1 MKKFT
6 QWKRRSSRFFGMRP
20 KTELTT
26 YEGRGGNKV
35 ISSALESPFSDAKA
49 SGNGLLTCKEEKHE
63 EESVMAC
70 QIPWDRYE
78 VALLLD
84 AYLRIQEEPQKEKDI
99 LADLSKNLRKR
110 AIHLGY
116 TIDAGFRNE
125 NGMSLQYQRMKI
137 LMTNSAYGFDGP
149 ISRCFHEV
157 VDIYKKDRDWYQMI
171 LNKARKDAGLEAQE
185 KKKKAPIIVVNGVR
199 VDEGA
204 PEKNSEPAKKP
215 PPVSVI
221 KHEPVIREVPT
232 STNSSELS
240 IVDRLHLAP
249 ALQRKLEEE
258 GIHTIKALQH
268 FLADYKEN
276 YMIDFKD
283 WQDANDKLHA
293 YLKEASSCSS
303 ASASTEE
310 SPFEKKST
318 ETDDVSAEHFDQRMA
333 ELREETFRQI
343 PLYAQRW
350 NIYCLNIP
358 WKLNGKLYAAN
369 IHTVKELYG
378 YFVTHSLDGT
388 FTLEEWSTVRKEL
401 LAFTQKFN
409 KKTLPKTKPALVEK
423 PLSTDAVKT
432 PYLITTEFA
441 DIPADT
447 LKASINE
454 LDIKETL
461 AERMRLYHVNTV
473 EDLYRFLASPKYNT
487 VLLYHEWKSVK
498 NKLNDFLDTHKEK
511 KVPPSAK
518 KLLDAISETSSIDQ
532 GRSVTLASQVT
543 AETAAGYGD
552 HDEELSQMTC
562 DLAEKRDY
570 KRYQPLSFC
579 YFGDETQV
587 NGWRDMYVKCC
598 KTLYEDYPKIFKR
611 LASASRKQPG
621 PNYVGNS
628 FETRYMHDGVSIGGI
643 WYVETKIK
651 PKQMMGILR
660 AIVKNSDVDYE
671 NLTFTFL
678 VPKDAIEQG
687 KAAPAAPVMREPDD
701 ARTAEMPKD
710 MPDIKA
716 EEPAASEEDKLAQ
729 VLREKFPDGLRQ
741 QNLAM
746 KQYKARYEEMFGEA
760 LLVQNAMLMEKLRD
774 IGEVRVDGRIYA
786 KASGAEQGILK
797 GIAKDL
803 MRLLDESASSLYWPC
818 IYEHYRNEFSGLSI
832 FTEDVMRS
840 ELIPLFSSDYVCG
853 EVISKRW
860 ETQDRG
866 EEIRRL
872 VTESPGEI
880 SLTGIQ
886 EKIWYWPPDMVKKSL
901 DSASGI
907 IKAKDMYFYVP
918 NISLSDP
925 EKQRLRDA
933 LLEDMTQRQFILNDR
948 LREILEESCPGV
960 AIDMSSLDDALLRK
974 ALATLFPT
982 DFIERA
988 KGLFPAGHMKSG
1000 REQIQEYCHAHT
1012 KLSTSDIKSFAK
1024 QRGILGNICNYV
1036 MDEMVRVS
1044 PEEWIRRDHVYFQG
1058 KEAHI
1063 IQKIGQQMGEKTCM
1077 PLEEFTL
1084 FLSFPDI
1091 AIPWNSYVLES
1102 FLYKNDAILC
1112 PFSLVQA
1119 NGGVSDSGV
1128 YGAVIKKGYAIDS
1141 YDDVLIELLS
1151 RSPDWQTDE
1160 EALDFIVAHKLQVL
1174 RKLKQIGTIVKQA
1187 KRKRAQLVTANS
1199 RP

>member
-49 SGNGLLTCKEEKHE
+49 SENGLLTCKEEKHE
-63 EESVMAC
+63 EESVMAR
-70 QIPWDRYE
+70 QLPWDRYE

-125 NGMSLQYQRMKI
+125 NGMSLKYQRMKI

-232 STNSSELS
+232 SINSSEIS

-249 ALQRKLEEE
+249 ALQRKLEKE

-293 YLKEASSCSS
+293 YLQ
-303 ASASTEE
+303 EE
-310 SPFEKKST
+310 SLPSATSRMETQKVPSENEAEVEH
-318 ETDDVSAEHFDQRMA
+318 ETDERL
-333 ELREETFRQI
+333 LRSMRLLSEEDFSRI
-343 PLYAQRW
+343 PPYAQKW
-350 NIYCLNIP
+350 NIYCLDLP
-358 WKLNGKLYAAN
+358 FELNGRLYTVSV
-369 IHTVKELYG
+369 HTVKELYD
-378 YFVTHSLDGT
+378 YFAVHTINDVFSQDDWALLHL
-388 FTLEEWSTVRKEL
+388 KL
-401 LAFTQKFN
+401 LAYRKRFVKEQRPVVKAQ
-409 KKTLPKTKPALVEK
+409 PKTE
-423 PLSTDAVKT
+423 
-432 PYLITTEFA
+432 
-441 DIPADT
+441 
-447 LKASINE
+447 
-454 LDIKETL
+454 
-461 AERMRLYHVNTV
+461 
-473 EDLYRFLASPKYNT
+473 
-487 VLLYHEWKSVK
+487 
-498 NKLNDFLDTHKEK
+498 EK
-511 KVPPSAK
+511 KVEP
-518 KLLDAISETSSIDQ
+518 L
-532 GRSVTLASQVT
+532 VT
-543 AETAAGYGD
+543 AEPSQAYGRNA
-552 HDEELSQMTC
+552 EEDKPTQLTC

-570 KRYQPLSFC
+570 KGYQPLAFC

-587 NGWRDMYVKCC
+587 SGWRDMYVKCC

-611 LASASRKQPG
+611 LAAASRKQPG

-628 FETRYMHDGVSIGGI
+628 FETRYMHNGVSIGGI

-678 VPKDAIEQG
+678 VSKDAIEPG
-687 KAAPAAPVMREPDD
+687 KAAPTAPVMREPDD

-716 EEPAASEEDKLAQ
+716 AEPASSEEDKLAQ

-760 LLVQNAMLMEKLRD
+760 LLMQNAVLMEKLQD
-774 IGEVRVDGRIYA
+774 IGEVRADGRIYA
-786 KASGAEQGILK
+786 KASGAERGILED
-797 GIAKDL
+797 IAKDL

-818 IYEHYRNEFSGLSI
+818 IYEHYRNEFSRLSI

-840 ELIPLFSSDYVCG
+840 ELTPLFSSDYVCG
-853 EVISKRW
+853 EVISKRS

-886 EKIWYWPPDMVKKSL
+886 EKIWYWPQNMVKKFL
-901 DSASGI
+901 DGVPGI
-907 IKAKDMYFYVP
+907 IKAKDLYFYVP

-933 LLEDMTQRQFILNDR
+933 LLEDMTQRQFIPNDR
-948 LREILEESCPGV
+948 LREILEECSC
-960 AIDMSSLDDALLRK
+960 
-974 ALATLFPT
+974 T
-982 DFIERA
+982 
-988 KGLFPAGHMKSG
+988 
-1000 REQIQEYCHAHT
+1000 
-1012 KLSTSDIKSFAK
+1012 
-1024 QRGILGNICNYV
+1024 
-1036 MDEMVRVS
+1036 VR
-1044 PEEWIRRDHVYFQG
+1044 
-1058 KEAHI
+1058 
-1063 IQKIGQQMGEKTCM
+1063 
-1077 PLEEFTL
+1077 
-1084 FLSFPDI
+1084 
-1091 AIPWNSYVLES
+1091 
-1102 FLYKNDAILC
+1102 
-1112 PFSLVQA
+1112 
-1119 NGGVSDSGV
+1119 
-1128 YGAVIKKGYAIDS
+1128 
-1141 YDDVLIELLS
+1141 
-1151 RSPDWQTDE
+1151 
-1160 EALDFIVAHKLQVL
+1160 
-1174 RKLKQIGTIVKQA
+1174 KQA
-1187 KRKRAQLVTANS
+1187 TENKR
-1199 RP
+1199 

>member
-1 MKKFT
+1 
-6 QWKRRSSRFFGMRP
+6 
-20 KTELTT
+20 
-26 YEGRGGNKV
+26 
-35 ISSALESPFSDAKA
+35 
-49 SGNGLLTCKEEKHE
+49 
-63 EESVMAC
+63 MAR
-70 QIPWDRYE
+70 QLPWNRYE

-84 AYLRIQEEPQKEKDI
+84 AYLQIQEEPQKEKEI
-99 LADLSKNLRKR
+99 LADLSKNLRER
-110 AIHLGY
+110 ALHLGY
-116 TIDAGFRNE
+116 TIDATFRNE
-125 NGMSLQYQRMKI
+125 NGMSIQYQRMKF
-137 LMTNSAYGFDGP
+137 LMTDGAVGFEGP
-149 ISRCFHEV
+149 TSRCFHEV
-157 VDIYKKDRDWYQMI
+157 VDIYKKDRNWYQMI
-171 LNKARKDAGLEAQE
+171 LNKARKDAGLEVEE
-185 KKKKAPIIVVNGVR
+185 KKKKAPIIVVDGVR
-199 VDEGA
+199 VDAGA
-204 PEKNSEPAKKP
+204 SDKNAEPVKKP
-215 PPVSVI
+215 PPVPVI
-221 KHEPVIREVPT
+221 KHELVIHEVPT
-232 STNSSELS
+232 STNSSEIS

-276 YMIDFKD
+276 YTIDFKD

-310 SPFEKKST
+310 SPFEKKRA
-318 ETDDVSAEHFDQRMA
+318 ETDDASADNSDQRIP
-333 ELREETFRQI
+333 ELREETFQQI
-343 PLYAQRW
+343 PLYAESW
-350 NIYCLNIP
+350 SVYGLDLP
-358 WKLNGKLYAAN
+358 WELLRRLYAAN
-369 IHTVKELYG
+369 IHTVKEVYE
-378 YFVTHSLDGT
+378 YFITHSEDGT
-388 FTLEEWSTVRKEL
+388 FTLEECTAVRKEL
-401 LAFTQKFN
+401 LAFTQKFH
-409 KKTLPKTKPALVEK
+409 KKTLPKTKPALAEGSL
-423 PLSTDAVKT
+423 PTDAVKT
-432 PYLITTEFA
+432 PYLITTAFA
-441 DIPADT
+441 DIPADMR
-447 LKASINE
+447 KASISVLHVE
-454 LDIKETL
+454 ETT

-552 HDEELSQMTC
+552 ADEKLSQMTC
-562 DLAEKRDY
+562 DLSEKREY
-570 KRYQPLSFC
+570 AAFFPISFS
-579 YFGDETQV
+579 YFGEETRV
-587 NGWRDMYVKCC
+587 YGWNDMYRKCC
-598 KTLYEDYPKIFKR
+598 QTLCEDYPQTFSR
-611 LASASRKQPG
+611 LAKATRKRPG
-621 PNYVGNS
+621 FIYVGS
-628 FETRYMHDGVSIGGI
+628 LFDSKFMKKGEKISGD
-643 WYVETKIK
+643 WYIEMKLSHTL
-651 PKQMMGILR
+651 MMSVLR

-678 VPKDAIEQG
+678 VPKDAIEPG
-687 KAAPAAPVMREPDD
+687 KAAPTAPAMREPDD

-716 EEPAASEEDKLAQ
+716 AEPASSEEDKLAQ

-786 KASGAEQGILK
+786 KASGAEQGILE

-840 ELIPLFSSDYVCG
+840 ELMPLFSSDYVCD
-853 EVISKRW
+853 EVISKRS
-860 ETQDRG
+860 ETQSRG

-872 VTESPGEI
+872 VTGSPVAI
-880 SLTGIQ
+880 SLTSIQ
-886 EKIWYWPPDMVKKSL
+886 EKIWYWPQNMVKKFL
-901 DSASGI
+901 DGVPGI
-907 IKAKDMYFYVP
+907 IKAKDLYFYGP
-918 NISLSDP
+918 NVTLSDT

-933 LLEDMTQRQFILNDR
+933 LLEDIAQKQFITNVR

-960 AIDMSSLDDALLRK
+960 AMDMSSLDDALLRK
-974 ALATLFPT
+974 VLAMLYPA

-1012 KLSTSDIKSFAK
+1012 KLSTSDIKWFAK

-1044 PEEWIRRDHVYFQG
+1044 PEEWIRRDHVHFQG

-1063 IQKIGQQMGEKTCM
+1063 IQKIGQQMGGKPAC
-1077 PLEEFTL
+1077 L
-1084 FLSFPDI
+1084 
-1091 AIPWNSYVLES
+1091 W
-1102 FLYKNDAILC
+1102 KNL
-1112 PFSLVQA
+1112 PFSCHSRILVFRGIPTCWKA
-1119 NGGVSDSGV
+1119 FCTRMTRYFVRSHWYRPMAVSV
-1128 YGAVIKKGYAIDS
+1128 TVAYT
-1141 YDDVLIELLS
+1141 VL
-1151 RSPDWQTDE
+1151 
-1160 EALDFIVAHKLQVL
+1160 
-1174 RKLKQIGTIVKQA
+1174 
-1187 KRKRAQLVTANS
+1187 
-1199 RP
+1199 

>member
-1 MKKFT
+1 
-6 QWKRRSSRFFGMRP
+6 
-20 KTELTT
+20 
-26 YEGRGGNKV
+26 
-35 ISSALESPFSDAKA
+35 
-49 SGNGLLTCKEEKHE
+49 
-63 EESVMAC
+63 MAR

-84 AYLRIQEEPQKEKDI
+84 AYLRIQEDPQKEKEI
-99 LADLSKNLRKR
+99 LADLSKKLRER
-110 AIHLGY
+110 AIRLGY
-116 TIDAGFRNE
+116 TIDAVFRNE
-125 NGMSLQYQRMKI
+125 NGMGLQYQRMKF
-137 LMTNSAYGFDGP
+137 LMTNSAYGFDGS

-157 VDIYKKDRDWYQMI
+157 VNIYKKDRNWYQMI
-171 LNKARKDAGLEAQE
+171 LNKARKEAGLEVQE
-185 KKKKAPIIVVNGVR
+185 KKKKAPIIVVDGVR
-199 VDEGA
+199 VDAGA
-204 PEKNSEPAKKP
+204 SDKNAEPVKKS
-215 PPVSVI
+215 PPVPVI
-221 KHEPVIREVPT
+221 KHELVIHEVPT
-232 STNSSELS
+232 STNSSEIS

-276 YMIDFKD
+276 YTIDFKD

-310 SPFEKKST
+310 SPFEKKRA
-318 ETDDVSAEHFDQRMA
+318 ETDDASADNSDQRIP
-333 ELREETFRQI
+333 ELREETFQQI
-343 PLYAQRW
+343 PLYAESW
-350 NIYCLNIP
+350 SVYGLDLP
-358 WKLNGKLYAAN
+358 WELLRRLYAAN
-369 IHTVKELYG
+369 IHTVKEVYE
-378 YFVTHSLDGT
+378 YFITYSEDGT
-388 FTLEEWSTVRKEL
+388 FTLEECTAVRKEL
-401 LAFTQKFN
+401 LAFTQKFH
-409 KKTLPKTKPALVEK
+409 KKTLPKTKPALAEGSL
-423 PLSTDAVKT
+423 PTDAVKT
-432 PYLITTEFA
+432 PYLITTAFA
-441 DIPADT
+441 DIPADMR
-447 LKASINE
+447 KASISVLHVE
-454 LDIKETL
+454 ETT

-552 HDEELSQMTC
+552 ADEKLSQMTC
-562 DLAEKRDY
+562 DLSEKREY
-570 KRYQPLSFC
+570 AAFFPISFS
-579 YFGDETQV
+579 YFGEETRV
-587 NGWRDMYVKCC
+587 YGWNDMYRKCC
-598 KTLYEDYPKIFKR
+598 QTLCEDYPQTFSR
-611 LASASRKQPG
+611 LAKATRKRPG
-621 PNYVGNS
+621 FIYVGS
-628 FETRYMHDGVSIGGI
+628 LFDSKFMKKGEKISGD
-643 WYVETKIK
+643 WYIEMKLSHTL
-651 PKQMMGILR
+651 MMSVLR

-678 VPKDAIEQG
+678 VPKDAIEPG
-687 KAAPAAPVMREPDD
+687 KAAPTAPAMREPDD

-716 EEPAASEEDKLAQ
+716 AEPASSEEDKLAQ

-786 KASGAEQGILK
+786 KASGAEQGILE

-840 ELIPLFSSDYVCG
+840 ELMPLFSSDYVCD

-860 ETQDRG
+860 ETRSRG

-872 VTESPGEI
+872 VTGSPVAI
-880 SLTGIQ
+880 SLTSIQ
-886 EKIWYWPPDMVKKSL
+886 EKIWYWPQNMVKKFL
-901 DSASGI
+901 DGVPGI
-907 IKAKDMYFYVP
+907 IKAKDLYFYGP
-918 NISLSDP
+918 NVTLSDT

-933 LLEDMTQRQFILNDR
+933 LLEDIAQKQFITNVR

-960 AIDMSSLDDALLRK
+960 AMDMSSLDDALLRK
-974 ALATLFPT
+974 VLAMLYPA

-1012 KLSTSDIKSFAK
+1012 KLSTSDIKWFAK

-1044 PEEWIRRDHVYFQG
+1044 PEEWIRRDHVHFQG

-1091 AIPWNSYVLES
+1091 GIPWNSYVLES

-1151 RSPDWQTDE
+1151 RSPDWQTE
-1160 EALDFIVAHKLQVL
+1160 QEALDFIVAHKLQVL

-1199 RP
+1199 

>member
-1 MKKFT
+1 
-6 QWKRRSSRFFGMRP
+6 
-20 KTELTT
+20 
-26 YEGRGGNKV
+26 
-35 ISSALESPFSDAKA
+35 
-49 SGNGLLTCKEEKHE
+49 
-63 EESVMAC
+63 MAR
-70 QIPWDRYE
+70 QLPWDRYE

-116 TIDAGFRNE
+116 TIDAVFRNE
-125 NGMSLQYQRMKI
+125 NGMSLQYQRMKF

-149 ISRCFHEV
+149 VSRCFHEV

-171 LNKARKDAGLEAQE
+171 LNKARKEAGLEVY
-185 KKKKAPIIVVNGVR
+185 KKEKKAPIIVVNGVR
-199 VDEGA
+199 VDGGA

-232 STNSSELS
+232 STNSSEIS

-249 ALQRKLEEE
+249 VLQRKLEKE

-268 FLADYKEN
+268 FLADHKEN

-283 WQDANDKLHA
+283 WQDANDKLQA

-303 ASASTEE
+303 ASALIEK
-310 SPFEKKST
+310 SPFEQKKAEPDEST
-318 ETDDVSAEHFDQRMA
+318 TRSMR
-333 ELREETFRQI
+333 LLSEEDFSRI
-343 PLYAQRW
+343 PPYAQKW
-350 NIYCLNIP
+350 NIYCLDLP
-358 WKLNGKLYAAN
+358 FELNGRLYTVSV
-369 IHTVKELYG
+369 HTVKELYD
-378 YFVTHSLDGT
+378 YFAVHTINDVFSQDDWALLHL
-388 FTLEEWSTVRKEL
+388 KL
-401 LAFTQKFN
+401 LAYRKRFVKEQSPVVKAQ
-409 KKTLPKTKPALVEK
+409 PKTE
-423 PLSTDAVKT
+423 
-432 PYLITTEFA
+432 
-441 DIPADT
+441 
-447 LKASINE
+447 
-454 LDIKETL
+454 
-461 AERMRLYHVNTV
+461 
-473 EDLYRFLASPKYNT
+473 
-487 VLLYHEWKSVK
+487 
-498 NKLNDFLDTHKEK
+498 EK
-511 KVPPSAK
+511 KVEP
-518 KLLDAISETSSIDQ
+518 L
-532 GRSVTLASQVT
+532 VT
-543 AETAAGYGD
+543 AEPSQAYGRNA
-552 HDEELSQMTC
+552 EEDKPTQLTC
-562 DLAEKRDY
+562 DLAEKRGY
-570 KRYQPLSFC
+570 KGYQPLAFC

-587 NGWRDMYVKCC
+587 SGWRDMYVKCC
-598 KTLYEDYPKIFKR
+598 KTLYEDYPTIFQR

-643 WYVETKIK
+643 WFVETKIT

-678 VPKDAIEQG
+678 VSKDAIEQG
-687 KAAPAAPVMREPDD
+687 KAAPAAPIMHETGD
-701 ARTAEMPKD
+701 ALPVGETPKD
-710 MPDIKA
+710 TPDINA
-716 EEPAASEEDKLAQ
+716 EEPASSEEDKLAQ

-760 LLVQNAMLMEKLRD
+760 LLVQNTMLMEKLRD
-774 IGEVRVDGRIYA
+774 IGEVRADGRIYA
-786 KASGAEQGILK
+786 KASGAERGILED
-797 GIAKDL
+797 IAKDL

-818 IYEHYRNEFSGLSI
+818 IYEHYRNEFSRLSI

-840 ELIPLFSSDYVCG
+840 ELTPLFSSDYVCG
-853 EVISKRW
+853 EVISKRS

-933 LLEDMTQRQFILNDR
+933 LLEDMTQRQFIPNDR

-960 AIDMSSLDDALLRK
+960 AIDMSSLDNALLRK

-1012 KLSTSDIKSFAK
+1012 KLSTSDIKWFAK
-1024 QRGILGNICNYV
+1024 QCGILGNICNYV

-1091 AIPWNSYVLES
+1091 GIPWNSYVLES

-1199 RP
+1199 

>member
-1 MKKFT
+1 
-6 QWKRRSSRFFGMRP
+6 
-20 KTELTT
+20 
-26 YEGRGGNKV
+26 
-35 ISSALESPFSDAKA
+35 
-49 SGNGLLTCKEEKHE
+49 
-63 EESVMAC
+63 MAR

-99 LADLSKNLRKR
+99 IADLSKNLRKR

-171 LNKARKDAGLEAQE
+171 LNKARKDAGLETY
-185 KKKKAPIIVVNGVR
+185 KKEKKAPIIVVDGVR
-199 VDEGA
+199 VDAGA
-204 PEKNSEPAKKP
+204 SDKNAEPIKKP
-215 PPVSVI
+215 PPVPVI
-221 KHEPVIREVPT
+221 KHELVIHEVPT
-232 STNSSELS
+232 STNSSERS

-276 YMIDFKD
+276 YTIDFKD

-310 SPFEKKST
+310 SPFEKKRA
-318 ETDDVSAEHFDQRMA
+318 ETDDASAEKSDQRIA
-333 ELREETFRQI
+333 KLREETFRQI

-350 NIYCLNIP
+350 NIYRLDLP
-358 WKLNGKLYAAN
+358 WELYGRLYAAN

-378 YFVTHSLDGT
+378 YLITHSADGT
-388 FTLEEWSTVRKEL
+388 FTLEECTAVRKEL
-401 LAFTQKFN
+401 LAFTQKFH
-409 KKTLPKTKPALVEK
+409 KKTLPKTKQALAEK
-423 PLSTDAVKT
+423 SLPTDAVKT
-432 PYLITTEFA
+432 PYLITTAFA

-447 LKASINE
+447 RKASISE
-454 LDIKETL
+454 LHVEETA
-461 AERMRLYHVNTV
+461 AEKMRLHHVNTV
-473 EDLYRFLASPKYNT
+473 EDLYKFLASSKYNT

-498 NKLNDFLDTHKEK
+498 NKLNSFLDTHKEK

-518 KLLDAISETSSIDQ
+518 KRLDAILQVSSIDE
-532 GRSVTLASQVT
+532 GRSVKLASQVT

-562 DLAEKRDY
+562 DLSEKREY
-570 KRYQPLSFC
+570 AAFIPISFC
-579 YFGDETQV
+579 YFGKETRV
-587 NGWRDMYVKCC
+587 YGWRDMYVKCC
-598 KTLYEDYPKIFKR
+598 KTLYEDYPTIFQR

-628 FETRYMHDGVSIGGI
+628 FETRYMHNGVSIGGI

-678 VPKDAIEQG
+678 VSKDAIEPG
-687 KAAPAAPVMREPDD
+687 KAAPTAPVMREPDD

-716 EEPAASEEDKLAQ
+716 AEPASSEEDKLAQ

-786 KASGAEQGILK
+786 KASGAEQGILE

-840 ELIPLFSSDYVCG
+840 ELMPLFSSDYVCG
-853 EVISKRW
+853 EVISKRS
-860 ETQDRG
+860 ETQSRG
-866 EEIRRL
+866 EEIRQL
-872 VTESPGEI
+872 VTGSPVAI
-880 SLTGIQ
+880 SLTSIQ
-886 EKIWYWPPDMVKKSL
+886 EKIWYWPQNMVKKFL
-901 DSASGI
+901 DGVPGI
-907 IKAKDMYFYVP
+907 IKAKDLYFYGP
-918 NISLSDP
+918 NVTLSDT

-933 LLEDMTQRQFILNDR
+933 LLEDIAQKQFITNVR

-960 AIDMSSLDDALLRK
+960 AMDMSSLDDALLRK
-974 ALATLFPT
+974 VLAMLYPA

-1012 KLSTSDIKSFAK
+1012 KLSTSDIKWFAK
-1024 QRGILGNICNYV
+1024 QRGILGNICNYA

-1044 PEEWIRRDHVYFQG
+1044 PEEWIRRDHVHFQG

-1063 IQKIGQQMGEKTCM
+1063 IQKIGQQMGKKAYM
-1077 PLEEFTL
+1077 PLEDFTL

-1091 AIPWNSYVLES
+1091 GIPWNVYVLES
-1102 FLYKNDAILC
+1102 FLYKNDAMLC

-1119 NGGVSDSGV
+1119 NGWISDSGV
-1128 YGAVIKKGYAIDS
+1128 YGAVVKKGYAIDS

-1160 EALDFIVAHKLQVL
+1160 EALDLIVAHKLQVL
-1174 RKLKQIGTIVKQA
+1174 RKIKQIGTIVKQA
-1187 KRKRAQLVTANS
+1187 KRKRAQLVTAN
-1199 RP
+1199 R

>member
-1 MKKFT
+1 
-6 QWKRRSSRFFGMRP
+6 
-20 KTELTT
+20 
-26 YEGRGGNKV
+26 
-35 ISSALESPFSDAKA
+35 
-49 SGNGLLTCKEEKHE
+49 
-63 EESVMAC
+63 MAR
-70 QIPWDRYE
+70 QLPWDRYE

-116 TIDAGFRNE
+116 TIDAVFRNE
-125 NGMSLQYQRMKI
+125 NGMSLQYQRMKF

-149 ISRCFHEV
+149 VSRCFHEV

-171 LNKARKDAGLEAQE
+171 LNKARKEAGLEVY
-185 KKKKAPIIVVNGVR
+185 KKEKKAPIIVVNGVR
-199 VDEGA
+199 VDGGA

-232 STNSSELS
+232 STNSSEIS

-249 ALQRKLEEE
+249 VLQRKLEKE

-268 FLADYKEN
+268 FLADHKEN

-283 WQDANDKLHA
+283 WQDANDKLQA

-303 ASASTEE
+303 ASALIEK
-310 SPFEKKST
+310 SPFEQKKAEPDEST
-318 ETDDVSAEHFDQRMA
+318 TRSMR
-333 ELREETFRQI
+333 LLSEEDFSRI
-343 PLYAQRW
+343 PPYAQKW
-350 NIYCLNIP
+350 NIYCLDLP
-358 WKLNGKLYAAN
+358 FELNGRLYTVSV
-369 IHTVKELYG
+369 HTVKELYD
-378 YFVTHSLDGT
+378 YFAVHTINDVFSQDDWALLHL
-388 FTLEEWSTVRKEL
+388 KL
-401 LAFTQKFN
+401 LAYRKRFVKEQSPVVKAQ
-409 KKTLPKTKPALVEK
+409 PKTE
-423 PLSTDAVKT
+423 
-432 PYLITTEFA
+432 
-441 DIPADT
+441 
-447 LKASINE
+447 
-454 LDIKETL
+454 
-461 AERMRLYHVNTV
+461 
-473 EDLYRFLASPKYNT
+473 
-487 VLLYHEWKSVK
+487 
-498 NKLNDFLDTHKEK
+498 EK
-511 KVPPSAK
+511 KVEP
-518 KLLDAISETSSIDQ
+518 L
-532 GRSVTLASQVT
+532 VT
-543 AETAAGYGD
+543 AEPSQAYGRNA
-552 HDEELSQMTC
+552 EEDKPTQLTC

-570 KRYQPLSFC
+570 KGYQPLSFC

-598 KTLYEDYPKIFKR
+598 KTLYEDYPTIFQR

-678 VPKDAIEQG
+678 VSKDAIELG

-716 EEPAASEEDKLAQ
+716 AEPAASEEDKLAQ

-746 KQYKARYEEMFGEA
+746 KQYKVRYEEMFGEA

-786 KASGAEQGILK
+786 KASGAEQGILE

-853 EVISKRW
+853 EVISKRS

-880 SLTGIQ
+880 SLKGIQ
-886 EKIWYWPPDMVKKSL
+886 EKIWYWPQNMVKKFL
-901 DSASGI
+901 DGVPGI
-907 IKAKDMYFYVP
+907 IKAKDLYFYGP
-918 NISLSDP
+918 NVTLSDT

-933 LLEDMTQRQFILNDR
+933 LLEDMTQRQFIPNDR

-960 AIDMSSLDDALLRK
+960 AIDMSSLDNALLRK
-974 ALATLFPT
+974 ALAMLYPA

-1012 KLSTSDIKSFAK
+1012 KLSTSDIKWFAK

-1091 AIPWNSYVLES
+1091 GIPWNSYVLES

-1128 YGAVIKKGYAIDS
+1128 YGAVVKKGYAIDS

-1151 RSPDWQTDE
+1151 RSSDWQTDE

>member
-1 MKKFT
+1 
-6 QWKRRSSRFFGMRP
+6 
-20 KTELTT
+20 
-26 YEGRGGNKV
+26 
-35 ISSALESPFSDAKA
+35 
-49 SGNGLLTCKEEKHE
+49 
-63 EESVMAC
+63 MAR
-70 QIPWDRYE
+70 QLPWNRYE

-84 AYLRIQEEPQKEKDI
+84 AYLQIQEEPQKEKEI
-99 LADLSKNLRKR
+99 LADLSKNLRER
-110 AIHLGY
+110 ALHLGY
-116 TIDAGFRNE
+116 TIDATFRNE
-125 NGMSLQYQRMKI
+125 NGMSIQYQRMKF
-137 LMTNSAYGFDGP
+137 LMTNSAYGFEGP
-149 ISRCFHEV
+149 IPRCFNEV
-157 VDIYKKDRDWYQMI
+157 VDIYKKDRNWYQMI
-171 LNKARKDAGLEAQE
+171 LNKARKDAGLEVEE

-199 VDEGA
+199 VDAGA
-204 PEKNSEPAKKP
+204 SDKNAEPVKKP
-215 PPVSVI
+215 PPVPVI
-221 KHEPVIREVPT
+221 KHEPVIRKVSAT
-232 STNSSELS
+232 TNSSELS

-303 ASASTEE
+303 ASALIEK
-310 SPFEKKST
+310 SPFEQKKAEPDEST
-318 ETDDVSAEHFDQRMA
+318 TRPMRLLS
-333 ELREETFRQI
+333 EEDFSRI
-343 PLYAQRW
+343 PPYAQKW
-350 NIYCLNIP
+350 NIYCLDLP
-358 WKLNGKLYAAN
+358 FELNGRLYTVN
-369 IHTVKELYG
+369 VHTVKELYD
-378 YFVTHSLDGT
+378 YFAVHTINDVFSQDDWALLHL
-388 FTLEEWSTVRKEL
+388 KL
-401 LAFTQKFN
+401 LAYRKRFVKEQRPVVKAQ
-409 KKTLPKTKPALVEK
+409 PKTE
-423 PLSTDAVKT
+423 
-432 PYLITTEFA
+432 
-441 DIPADT
+441 
-447 LKASINE
+447 
-454 LDIKETL
+454 
-461 AERMRLYHVNTV
+461 
-473 EDLYRFLASPKYNT
+473 
-487 VLLYHEWKSVK
+487 
-498 NKLNDFLDTHKEK
+498 EK
-511 KVPPSAK
+511 KVEP
-518 KLLDAISETSSIDQ
+518 L
-532 GRSVTLASQVT
+532 VT
-543 AETAAGYGD
+543 AEPSQAYGRNA
-552 HDEELSQMTC
+552 EEDKPTQLTC

-570 KRYQPLSFC
+570 KGYQPLAFC

-587 NGWRDMYVKCC
+587 SGWRDMYVKCC
-598 KTLYEDYPKIFKR
+598 KMLYEDYPKIFKR
-611 LASASRKQPG
+611 LAAASRKQPG
-621 PNYVGNS
+621 PSYVGNS
-628 FETRYMHDGVSIGGI
+628 FEANYMHDGVSIGDT
-643 WYVETKIK
+643 WHVETKIT

-678 VPKDAIEQG
+678 VPKDAIEPG
-687 KAAPAAPVMREPDD
+687 KAAPTASAMREPDD

-710 MPDIKA
+710 TPDIKA
-716 EEPAASEEDKLAQ
+716 AEPASSEEDKIAQ

-786 KASGAEQGILK
+786 KASGAEQGILE

-840 ELIPLFSSDYVCG
+840 ELMPLFSSDYVCG
-853 EVISKRW
+853 EVISKRS
-860 ETQDRG
+860 ETQSRG
-866 EEIRRL
+866 EEIRQL
-872 VTESPGEI
+872 VTGSPVAI
-880 SLTGIQ
+880 SLTSIQ
-886 EKIWYWPPDMVKKSL
+886 EKIWYWPQNMVKKFL
-901 DSASGI
+901 DGVPGI
-907 IKAKDMYFYVP
+907 IKAKDLYFYGP
-918 NISLSDP
+918 NVTLSDT

-933 LLEDMTQRQFILNDR
+933 LLEDIAQKQFITNVR

-960 AIDMSSLDDALLRK
+960 AMDMSSLDDALLRK
-974 ALATLFPT
+974 VLAMLYPA

-1012 KLSTSDIKSFAK
+1012 KLSTSDIKWFAK

-1044 PEEWIRRDHVYFQG
+1044 PEEWIRRDHVHFQG
-1058 KEAHI
+1058 TEAHI
-1063 IQKIGQQMGEKTCM
+1063 IQKIGQQMGGKTCM

-1091 AIPWNSYVLES
+1091 GIPWNSYVLES

-1151 RSPDWQTDE
+1151 RSPDWQTE
-1160 EALDFIVAHKLQVL
+1160 KEALDFIVAHKLQVL

-1187 KRKRAQLVTANS
+1187 KRKRAQLVTVNS
-1199 RP
+1199 RL

>member
-1 MKKFT
+1 
-6 QWKRRSSRFFGMRP
+6 
-20 KTELTT
+20 
-26 YEGRGGNKV
+26 
-35 ISSALESPFSDAKA
+35 
-49 SGNGLLTCKEEKHE
+49 
-63 EESVMAC
+63 MAR

-99 LADLSKNLRKR
+99 IADLSKNLRKR

-171 LNKARKDAGLEAQE
+171 LNKARKDAGLETY
-185 KKKKAPIIVVNGVR
+185 KKEKKAPIIVVDGVR
-199 VDEGA
+199 VDAGA
-204 PEKNSEPAKKP
+204 SDKNAEPVKKP
-215 PPVSVI
+215 PPVPVI
-221 KHEPVIREVPT
+221 KHELVIHEVPT
-232 STNSSELS
+232 ITNSSERS

-276 YMIDFKD
+276 YTIDFKD

-310 SPFEKKST
+310 SPFEKKRA
-318 ETDDVSAEHFDQRMA
+318 ETDDASAEKSDQRIA
-333 ELREETFRQI
+333 KLREETFRQI

-350 NIYCLNIP
+350 NIYRLDLP
-358 WKLNGKLYAAN
+358 WELYGRLYAAN

-378 YFVTHSLDGT
+378 YLITHSADGT
-388 FTLEEWSTVRKEL
+388 FTLEECTAVRKEL
-401 LAFTQKFN
+401 LAFTQKFH
-409 KKTLPKTKPALVEK
+409 KKTLPKTKQALAEK
-423 PLSTDAVKT
+423 SLPTDAVKT
-432 PYLITTEFA
+432 PYLITTAFA

-447 LKASINE
+447 RKASISE
-454 LDIKETL
+454 LHVEETA
-461 AERMRLYHVNTV
+461 AEKMRLHHVNTV
-473 EDLYRFLASPKYNT
+473 EDLYKFLASSKYNT

-498 NKLNDFLDTHKEK
+498 NKLNSFLDTHKEK

-518 KLLDAISETSSIDQ
+518 KRLDAILQVSSIDE
-532 GRSVTLASQVT
+532 GRSVKLASQVT

-562 DLAEKRDY
+562 DLSEKREY
-570 KRYQPLSFC
+570 AAFIPISFC
-579 YFGDETQV
+579 YFGKETRV
-587 NGWRDMYVKCC
+587 YGWRDMYVKCC
-598 KTLYEDYPKIFKR
+598 KTLYEDYPTIFQR

-628 FETRYMHDGVSIGGI
+628 FETRYMHNGVSIGGI

-678 VPKDAIEQG
+678 VSKDAIEPG
-687 KAAPAAPVMREPDD
+687 KAAPTAPVMREPDD

-716 EEPAASEEDKLAQ
+716 AEPASSEEDKLAQ

-786 KASGAEQGILK
+786 KASGAEQGILE

-840 ELIPLFSSDYVCG
+840 ELMPLFSSDYVCG
-853 EVISKRW
+853 EVISKRS

-866 EEIRRL
+866 EEIRQL
-872 VTESPGEI
+872 VTGSPVAI
-880 SLTGIQ
+880 SLTSIQ
-886 EKIWYWPPDMVKKSL
+886 EKIWYWPQNMVKKFL
-901 DSASGI
+901 DGVPGI
-907 IKAKDMYFYVP
+907 IKAKDLYFYGP
-918 NISLSDP
+918 NVTLSDT

-933 LLEDMTQRQFILNDR
+933 LLEDIAQKQFITNVR

-960 AIDMSSLDDALLRK
+960 AMDMSSLDDALLRK
-974 ALATLFPT
+974 VLAMLYPA

-1012 KLSTSDIKSFAK
+1012 KLSTSDIKWFAK
-1024 QRGILGNICNYV
+1024 QRGILGNICNYA

-1044 PEEWIRRDHVYFQG
+1044 PEEWIRRDHVHFQG

-1063 IQKIGQQMGEKTCM
+1063 IQKIGQQMGKKAYM
-1077 PLEEFTL
+1077 PLEDFTL

-1091 AIPWNSYVLES
+1091 GIPWNVYVLES
-1102 FLYKNDAILC
+1102 FLYKNDAMLC

-1119 NGGVSDSGV
+1119 NGWISDSGV
-1128 YGAVIKKGYAIDS
+1128 YGAVVKKGYAIDS

-1151 RSPDWQTDE
+1151 HSPDWQTDE
-1160 EALDFIVAHKLQVL
+1160 EALDLIVAHKLQVL
-1174 RKLKQIGTIVKQA
+1174 RKIKQIGTIVKQA
-1187 KRKRAQLVTANS
+1187 KRKRAQLVTAN
-1199 RP
+1199 R

>member
-1 MKKFT
+1 
-6 QWKRRSSRFFGMRP
+6 
-20 KTELTT
+20 
-26 YEGRGGNKV
+26 
-35 ISSALESPFSDAKA
+35 
-49 SGNGLLTCKEEKHE
+49 
-63 EESVMAC
+63 MAH

-116 TIDAGFRNE
+116 TIDAVFRNE
-125 NGMSLQYQRMKI
+125 NGMSLQYQRMKF
-137 LMTNSAYGFDGP
+137 LMTNSAHGFDGP

-157 VDIYKKDRDWYQMI
+157 VGIYKKDRDWYQMI
-171 LNKARKDAGLEAQE
+171 LNKARKDAGLETY
-185 KKKKAPIIVVNGVR
+185 KKEKKAPIIVVNGVR

-268 FLADYKEN
+268 FLADHKEN

-283 WQDANDKLHA
+283 WQDANDKLQA

-303 ASASTEE
+303 ASALIEK
-310 SPFEKKST
+310 SPFEQKKAEPDEST
-318 ETDDVSAEHFDQRMA
+318 TRSMR
-333 ELREETFRQI
+333 LLSEEDFSRI
-343 PLYAQRW
+343 PPYAQKW
-350 NIYCLNIP
+350 NIYCLDLP
-358 WKLNGKLYAAN
+358 FELNGRLYTVN
-369 IHTVKELYG
+369 VHTVKELYD
-378 YFVTHSLDGT
+378 YFAVHTINDVFSQDDWALLHL
-388 FTLEEWSTVRKEL
+388 KL
-401 LAFTQKFN
+401 LAYRKRFVKEQRPVVKAQ
-409 KKTLPKTKPALVEK
+409 PKTE
-423 PLSTDAVKT
+423 
-432 PYLITTEFA
+432 
-441 DIPADT
+441 
-447 LKASINE
+447 
-454 LDIKETL
+454 
-461 AERMRLYHVNTV
+461 
-473 EDLYRFLASPKYNT
+473 
-487 VLLYHEWKSVK
+487 
-498 NKLNDFLDTHKEK
+498 EK
-511 KVPPSAK
+511 KVEP
-518 KLLDAISETSSIDQ
+518 L
-532 GRSVTLASQVT
+532 VT
-543 AETAAGYGD
+543 AEPSQAYGRNA
-552 HDEELSQMTC
+552 EEDKPTQLTC

-570 KRYQPLSFC
+570 KGYQPLSFC

-587 NGWRDMYVKCC
+587 SGWRDMYVKCC

-621 PNYVGNS
+621 PSYVGNS
-628 FETRYMHDGVSIGGI
+628 FEANYMHDGVSIGDT
-643 WYVETKIK
+643 WHVETKIT

-671 NLTFTFL
+671 NITFTFL
-678 VPKDAIEQG
+678 VPKDAIEPG
-687 KAAPAAPVMREPDD
+687 KATPTAPAMREPDD

-710 MPDIKA
+710 TPDMKA
-716 EEPAASEEDKLAQ
+716 AEPASSEEDKLAQ

-786 KASGAEQGILK
+786 KASGAEQGILE

-803 MRLLDESASSLYWPC
+803 MRLLNESASSLYWPC

-840 ELIPLFSSDYVCG
+840 ELMPLFSSDYVCG

-860 ETQDRG
+860 ETQSRG
-866 EEIRRL
+866 EEIRQL
-872 VTESPGEI
+872 VTGSPVAI
-880 SLTGIQ
+880 SLTSIQ

-933 LLEDMTQRQFILNDR
+933 LLEDMTQRQFIPNDR

-960 AIDMSSLDDALLRK
+960 AIDMSSLDNALLRK

-1012 KLSTSDIKSFAK
+1012 KLSTSDIKWFAK
-1024 QRGILGNICNYV
+1024 QCGILGNICNYV

-1044 PEEWIRRDHVYFQG
+1044 PEEWIRRDHVHFQG

-1091 AIPWNSYVLES
+1091 GIPWNSYVLES

-1128 YGAVIKKGYAIDS
+1128 YGAVVKKGYAIDS

-1187 KRKRAQLVTANS
+1187 KRKRAQPVTANS
-1199 RP
+1199 

>member
-1 MKKFT
+1 M
-6 QWKRRSSRFFGMRP
+6 
-20 KTELTT
+20 
-26 YEGRGGNKV
+26 
-35 ISSALESPFSDAKA
+35 ESPFSDAKA
-49 SGNGLLTCKEEKHE
+49 SENGLLTCKEEHE
-63 EESVMAC
+63 EESTMAR
-70 QIPWDRYE
+70 QLPWNRYE

-84 AYLRIQEEPQKEKDI
+84 AYLQIQEEPQKEKEI
-99 LADLSKNLRKR
+99 LADLSKNLRER
-110 AIHLGY
+110 ALHLGY
-116 TIDAGFRNE
+116 TIDTTFRNE
-125 NGMSLQYQRMKI
+125 NGMSIQYQRMKF
-137 LMTNSAYGFDGP
+137 LMTDGAVGFEGP
-149 ISRCFHEV
+149 TSRCFHEV
-157 VDIYKKDRDWYQMI
+157 VDIYKKDRNWYQMI
-171 LNKARKDAGLEAQE
+171 LNKARKDAGLEVEE
-185 KKKKAPIIVVNGVR
+185 KKKKAPIIVVDGIR
-199 VDEGA
+199 VDAGA
-204 PEKNSEPAKKP
+204 SAKNAEPAKKP

-268 FLADYKEN
+268 FLADHKEN

-283 WQDANDKLHA
+283 WQDANDKLQA

-303 ASASTEE
+303 ASALIEK
-310 SPFEKKST
+310 SPFEQKKAEPDEST
-318 ETDDVSAEHFDQRMA
+318 TRSMR
-333 ELREETFRQI
+333 LLSEEDFSRI
-343 PLYAQRW
+343 PPYAQKW
-350 NIYCLNIP
+350 NIYCLDLP
-358 WKLNGKLYAAN
+358 FELNGRLYTVSV
-369 IHTVKELYG
+369 HTVKELYD
-378 YFVTHSLDGT
+378 YFAVHTINDVFSQDDWALLHL
-388 FTLEEWSTVRKEL
+388 KL
-401 LAFTQKFN
+401 LAYRKRFVKEQRPVVKAQL
-409 KKTLPKTKPALVEK
+409 KTE
-423 PLSTDAVKT
+423 
-432 PYLITTEFA
+432 
-441 DIPADT
+441 
-447 LKASINE
+447 
-454 LDIKETL
+454 
-461 AERMRLYHVNTV
+461 
-473 EDLYRFLASPKYNT
+473 
-487 VLLYHEWKSVK
+487 
-498 NKLNDFLDTHKEK
+498 EK
-511 KVPPSAK
+511 KVEP
-518 KLLDAISETSSIDQ
+518 L
-532 GRSVTLASQVT
+532 VT
-543 AETAAGYGD
+543 AEPSQAYGRMA
-552 HDEELSQMTC
+552 EEDQSTQLTC

-611 LASASRKQPG
+611 LASASRKQSG
-621 PNYVGNS
+621 PSYVGNS
-628 FETRYMHDGVSIGGI
+628 FEANYMHDGVSIGDT
-643 WYVETKIK
+643 WHVETKIT

-678 VPKDAIEQG
+678 VPKDAIEPK
-687 KAAPAAPVMREPDD
+687 KAAPTAPAMRELDD

-710 MPDIKA
+710 TPDMKA
-716 EEPAASEEDKLAQ
+716 AEPASSEEDKLAQ

-786 KASGAEQGILK
+786 KASGAEQGILE

-853 EVISKRW
+853 EVISKRS
-860 ETQDRG
+860 ETQSRG

-872 VTESPGEI
+872 VTGSPVAI
-880 SLTGIQ
+880 SLTSIQ
-886 EKIWYWPPDMVKKSL
+886 EKIWYWPQNMVKKFL
-901 DSASGI
+901 DGVPGI
-907 IKAKDMYFYVP
+907 IKAKDLYFYGP
-918 NISLSDP
+918 NVTLSDT

-933 LLEDMTQRQFILNDR
+933 LLEDIAQKQFITNVR

-960 AIDMSSLDDALLRK
+960 AMDMSSLDDALLRK
-974 ALATLFPT
+974 VLAMLYPA

-1012 KLSTSDIKSFAK
+1012 KLSTSDIKWFAK

-1044 PEEWIRRDHVYFQG
+1044 PEEWIRRDHVHFHG

-1091 AIPWNSYVLES
+1091 GIPWNSYVLES

-1151 RSPDWQTDE
+1151 RSPDWQTE
-1160 EALDFIVAHKLQVL
+1160 QEALDFIVAHKLQVL

-1199 RP
+1199 

>member
-1 MKKFT
+1 
-6 QWKRRSSRFFGMRP
+6 
-20 KTELTT
+20 
-26 YEGRGGNKV
+26 
-35 ISSALESPFSDAKA
+35 
-49 SGNGLLTCKEEKHE
+49 
-63 EESVMAC
+63 MAR

-84 AYLRIQEEPQKEKDI
+84 AYLRIQEEPQKEKEI

-171 LNKARKDAGLEAQE
+171 LNKARKDAGLETY
-185 KKKKAPIIVVNGVR
+185 KKEKKAPIIVVDGVR
-199 VDEGA
+199 VDAEA
-204 PEKNSEPAKKP
+204 SDKNAEPVKKP
-215 PPVSVI
+215 PPVPVI
-221 KHEPVIREVPT
+221 KHELVIHEVPT
-232 STNSSELS
+232 STNSSEIS

-276 YMIDFKD
+276 YTIDFND
-283 WQDANDKLHA
+283 WQDANDKLQA

-303 ASASTEE
+303 ASALIEK
-310 SPFEKKST
+310 SPFEQKKAEPDEST
-318 ETDDVSAEHFDQRMA
+318 TRSMR
-333 ELREETFRQI
+333 LLSEEDFSRI
-343 PLYAQRW
+343 PPYAQKW
-350 NIYCLNIP
+350 NIYCLDLP
-358 WKLNGKLYAAN
+358 FELNGRLYTVSV
-369 IHTVKELYG
+369 HTVKELYD
-378 YFVTHSLDGT
+378 YFAVHTINDVFSQDDWALLHL
-388 FTLEEWSTVRKEL
+388 KL
-401 LAFTQKFN
+401 LAYRKRFVKEQRPVVQAQ
-409 KKTLPKTKPALVEK
+409 PKTE
-423 PLSTDAVKT
+423 
-432 PYLITTEFA
+432 
-441 DIPADT
+441 
-447 LKASINE
+447 
-454 LDIKETL
+454 
-461 AERMRLYHVNTV
+461 
-473 EDLYRFLASPKYNT
+473 
-487 VLLYHEWKSVK
+487 
-498 NKLNDFLDTHKEK
+498 EK
-511 KVPPSAK
+511 KVEP
-518 KLLDAISETSSIDQ
+518 L
-532 GRSVTLASQVT
+532 VT
-543 AETAAGYGD
+543 AEPSQAYGRNA
-552 HDEELSQMTC
+552 EEDKPTQLTC

-570 KRYQPLSFC
+570 KGYQPLAFC

-587 NGWRDMYVKCC
+587 SGWRDMYVKCC

-643 WYVETKIK
+643 WYVETKIT

-678 VPKDAIEQG
+678 VPKDAIESG

-710 MPDIKA
+710 MPDINT
-716 EEPAASEEDKLAQ
+716 EEPASSEEDKLAQ

-786 KASGAEQGILK
+786 KASGAEQGILE

-840 ELIPLFSSDYVCG
+840 ELMPLFSSDYVCG

-860 ETQDRG
+860 ETQSRG
-866 EEIRRL
+866 EEIRQL
-872 VTESPGEI
+872 VTGSPVAI
-880 SLTGIQ
+880 SLTSIQ
-886 EKIWYWPPDMVKKSL
+886 EKIWYWPQNMVKKFL
-901 DSASGI
+901 DGVPGI

-925 EKQRLRDA
+925 EKQRLRDV
-933 LLEDMTQRQFILNDR
+933 LLEDMTQRQFITNVR

-960 AIDMSSLDDALLRK
+960 AIDMSSLDNALLRK

-988 KGLFPAGHMKSG
+988 KGLFPAGHMKSV

-1012 KLSTSDIKSFAK
+1012 KLSASDIKSFAK

-1044 PEEWIRRDHVYFQG
+1044 PEEWIRRDHVHFQG

-1063 IQKIGQQMGEKTCM
+1063 IQKIGQQMGEKICM

-1091 AIPWNSYVLES
+1091 GIPWNSYVLES

-1151 RSPDWQTDE
+1151 RSSDWQTDE

-1199 RP
+1199 

>member
-1 MKKFT
+1 
-6 QWKRRSSRFFGMRP
+6 
-20 KTELTT
+20 
-26 YEGRGGNKV
+26 
-35 ISSALESPFSDAKA
+35 
-49 SGNGLLTCKEEKHE
+49 
-63 EESVMAC
+63 MAR
-70 QIPWDRYE
+70 QLPWNRYE

-84 AYLRIQEEPQKEKDI
+84 AYLQIQEEPQKEKEI
-99 LADLSKNLRKR
+99 LADLSKNLRER
-110 AIHLGY
+110 ALHLGY
-116 TIDAGFRNE
+116 TIDETFRNE
-125 NGMSLQYQRMKI
+125 NGMSIQYQRMKF
-137 LMTNSAYGFDGP
+137 LMTNSAYGFEGP
-149 ISRCFHEV
+149 IPRCFNEV
-157 VDIYKKDRDWYQMI
+157 VDIYKKDRNWYQMI
-171 LNKARKDAGLEAQE
+171 LNKARKDAGLEVEE
-185 KKKKAPIIVVNGVR
+185 KKKKAPIIVVDGVR
-199 VDEGA
+199 VDAGA
-204 PEKNSEPAKKP
+204 SDKNAEPVKKP
-215 PPVSVI
+215 PPVPVI
-221 KHEPVIREVPT
+221 KHELVIHEVPT

-258 GIHTIKALQH
+258 GIHTIKALRH
-268 FLADYKEN
+268 FLADHKEN

-283 WQDANDKLHA
+283 WQDANDKLQA

-303 ASASTEE
+303 ASALIEK
-310 SPFEKKST
+310 SPFEQKKAEPDEST
-318 ETDDVSAEHFDQRMA
+318 TRSMR
-333 ELREETFRQI
+333 LLSEEDFSRI
-343 PLYAQRW
+343 PPYAQKW
-350 NIYCLNIP
+350 NIYCLDLP
-358 WKLNGKLYAAN
+358 FELNGRLYTVN
-369 IHTVKELYG
+369 VHTVKELYD
-378 YFVTHSLDGT
+378 YFAVHTINDVFSQDDWALLHL
-388 FTLEEWSTVRKEL
+388 KL
-401 LAFTQKFN
+401 LAYRKRFVKEQRPVVKAQ
-409 KKTLPKTKPALVEK
+409 PKTE
-423 PLSTDAVKT
+423 
-432 PYLITTEFA
+432 
-441 DIPADT
+441 
-447 LKASINE
+447 
-454 LDIKETL
+454 
-461 AERMRLYHVNTV
+461 
-473 EDLYRFLASPKYNT
+473 
-487 VLLYHEWKSVK
+487 
-498 NKLNDFLDTHKEK
+498 EK
-511 KVPPSAK
+511 KVEP
-518 KLLDAISETSSIDQ
+518 L
-532 GRSVTLASQVT
+532 VT
-543 AETAAGYGD
+543 AEPSQAYGRNA
-552 HDEELSQMTC
+552 EEDKPTQLTC

-570 KRYQPLSFC
+570 KGYQPLAFC

-587 NGWRDMYVKCC
+587 SGWRDMYVKCC

-621 PNYVGNS
+621 PSYVGNS
-628 FETRYMHDGVSIGGI
+628 FEANYMHDGVSIGDT
-643 WYVETKIK
+643 WHVETKIT

-678 VPKDAIEQG
+678 VPKDAIEPG
-687 KAAPAAPVMREPDD
+687 KAAPTAPAMREPDD

-710 MPDIKA
+710 TPDINV

-746 KQYKARYEEMFGEA
+746 KQYKARYEAMFGEA

-774 IGEVRVDGRIYA
+774 IGEVRADGRIYA
-786 KASGAEQGILK
+786 KASGAERGILED
-797 GIAKDL
+797 IAKDL

-818 IYEHYRNEFSGLSI
+818 IYEHYRNEFSRLSI

-840 ELIPLFSSDYVCG
+840 ELTPLFSSDYVCG
-853 EVISKRW
+853 EVISKRS

-933 LLEDMTQRQFILNDR
+933 LLEDMTQRQFITNVR

-960 AIDMSSLDDALLRK
+960 AMDMSSLDDALLRK
-974 ALATLFPT
+974 VLAMLYPA

-1012 KLSTSDIKSFAK
+1012 KLSTSDIKWFAK

-1044 PEEWIRRDHVYFQG
+1044 PEEWIRRDHVHFQG

-1091 AIPWNSYVLES
+1091 GIPWNSYVLES

-1151 RSPDWQTDE
+1151 RSPDWQTE
-1160 EALDFIVAHKLQVL
+1160 QEALDFIVAHKLQVL

-1199 RP
+1199 RL

>member
-1 MKKFT
+1 
-6 QWKRRSSRFFGMRP
+6 
-20 KTELTT
+20 
-26 YEGRGGNKV
+26 
-35 ISSALESPFSDAKA
+35 
-49 SGNGLLTCKEEKHE
+49 
-63 EESVMAC
+63 MAC

-171 LNKARKDAGLEAQE
+171 LNKARKDAGLETY
-185 KKKKAPIIVVNGVR
+185 KKEKKAPIIVVDGVR
-199 VDEGA
+199 VDAGA
-204 PEKNSEPAKKP
+204 SDKNAEPVKKP
-215 PPVSVI
+215 PPVPVI
-221 KHEPVIREVPT
+221 KHELVIHEVPT
-232 STNSSELS
+232 STNSSERS

-276 YMIDFKD
+276 YTIDFND

-303 ASASTEE
+303 ASASTEG

-423 PLSTDAVKT
+423 PLATDAVKT

-598 KTLYEDYPKIFKR
+598 KTLYEDYPTIFQR

-678 VPKDAIEQG
+678 VPKDAIEPG
-687 KAAPAAPVMREPDD
+687 KVAPAAPVMREPDD

-716 EEPAASEEDKLAQ
+716 AEPAASEEGKLAQ

-760 LLVQNAMLMEKLRD
+760 LLMQNAVLMEKLQD
-774 IGEVRVDGRIYA
+774 IGEVRADGRIYA
-786 KASGAEQGILK
+786 KASGAERGILED
-797 GIAKDL
+797 IAKDL

-818 IYEHYRNEFSGLSI
+818 IYEHYRNEFSRLSI

-840 ELIPLFSSDYVCG
+840 ELTPLFSSDYVCG
-853 EVISKRW
+853 EVISKRS

-933 LLEDMTQRQFILNDR
+933 LLEDMTQRQFIPNDR

-960 AIDMSSLDDALLRK
+960 AIDMSSLDNALLRK
-974 ALATLFPT
+974 ALVTLFPT

-1012 KLSTSDIKSFAK
+1012 KLSTSDIKWFAK
-1024 QRGILGNICNYV
+1024 QCGILGNICNYV

-1044 PEEWIRRDHVYFQG
+1044 PEEWIRRDHVHFQG

-1091 AIPWNSYVLES
+1091 GIPWNSYVLES

-1151 RSPDWQTDE
+1151 RSSDWQTDE

>member
-1 MKKFT
+1 
-6 QWKRRSSRFFGMRP
+6 
-20 KTELTT
+20 
-26 YEGRGGNKV
+26 
-35 ISSALESPFSDAKA
+35 
-49 SGNGLLTCKEEKHE
+49 
-63 EESVMAC
+63 MAR
-70 QIPWDRYE
+70 QLPWNRYE

-84 AYLRIQEEPQKEKDI
+84 AYLQIQEEPQKEKEI
-99 LADLSKNLRKR
+99 LADLSKNLRER
-110 AIHLGY
+110 ALHLGY
-116 TIDAGFRNE
+116 TIDTTFRNE
-125 NGMSLQYQRMKI
+125 NGMSIQYQRMKF
-137 LMTNSAYGFDGP
+137 LMTDGAVGFEGP
-149 ISRCFHEV
+149 TSRCFHEV
-157 VDIYKKDRDWYQMI
+157 VDIYKKDRNWYQMI
-171 LNKARKDAGLEAQE
+171 LNKARKDAGLEVEE
-185 KKKKAPIIVVNGVR
+185 KKKKAPIIVVDGIR
-199 VDEGA
+199 VDAGA
-204 PEKNSEPAKKP
+204 SAKNAEPAKKP

-268 FLADYKEN
+268 FLADHKEN

-283 WQDANDKLHA
+283 WQDANDKLQA
-293 YLKEASSCSS
+293 YLKKASSCSS
-303 ASASTEE
+303 ASALIEK
-310 SPFEKKST
+310 SPFEQKKAEPDEST
-318 ETDDVSAEHFDQRMA
+318 TRSMR
-333 ELREETFRQI
+333 LLSEEDFSRI
-343 PLYAQRW
+343 PPYAQKW
-350 NIYCLNIP
+350 NIYCLDLP
-358 WKLNGKLYAAN
+358 FELNGRLYTVSV
-369 IHTVKELYG
+369 HTVKELYD
-378 YFVTHSLDGT
+378 YFAVHTINDVFSQDDWALLHL
-388 FTLEEWSTVRKEL
+388 KL
-401 LAFTQKFN
+401 LAYRKRFVKEQSPVVKAQL
-409 KKTLPKTKPALVEK
+409 KTE
-423 PLSTDAVKT
+423 
-432 PYLITTEFA
+432 
-441 DIPADT
+441 
-447 LKASINE
+447 
-454 LDIKETL
+454 
-461 AERMRLYHVNTV
+461 
-473 EDLYRFLASPKYNT
+473 
-487 VLLYHEWKSVK
+487 
-498 NKLNDFLDTHKEK
+498 EK
-511 KVPPSAK
+511 KVEP
-518 KLLDAISETSSIDQ
+518 L
-532 GRSVTLASQVT
+532 VT
-543 AETAAGYGD
+543 AEPSQAYGRMA
-552 HDEELSQMTC
+552 EEDQSTQMTC

-643 WYVETKIK
+643 WHVETKIK

-678 VPKDAIEQG
+678 VPKDAIEPG
-687 KAAPAAPVMREPDD
+687 KAAPTAPAMREPDD

-710 MPDIKA
+710 TPDIKA
-716 EEPAASEEDKLAQ
+716 AEPASSEEDKLAQ

-786 KASGAEQGILK
+786 KASGAEQGVLE

-840 ELIPLFSSDYVCG
+840 ELMPLFSSDYVCG
-853 EVISKRW
+853 EVISKRS
-860 ETQDRG
+860 ETQSRG
-866 EEIRRL
+866 EEIRQL
-872 VTESPGEI
+872 VTGSPVAI
-880 SLTGIQ
+880 SLTSIQ
-886 EKIWYWPPDMVKKSL
+886 EKIWYWPQNMVKKFL
-901 DSASGI
+901 DGVPGI
-907 IKAKDMYFYVP
+907 IKAKDLYFYGP
-918 NISLSDP
+918 NVTLSDT

-933 LLEDMTQRQFILNDR
+933 LLEDIAQKQFITNVR

-960 AIDMSSLDDALLRK
+960 AMDMSSLDDALLRK
-974 ALATLFPT
+974 VLAMLYPA

-1012 KLSTSDIKSFAK
+1012 KLSTSDIKWFAK

-1044 PEEWIRRDHVYFQG
+1044 PEKWIRRDHVHFQG

-1063 IQKIGQQMGEKTCM
+1063 IQKIGQQMGGKTCM

-1091 AIPWNSYVLES
+1091 GIPWNSYVLES

-1151 RSPDWQTDE
+1151 RSSDWQTDE

>member
-6 QWKRRSSRFFGMRP
+6 QWKRRSSRFFVMRP

-26 YEGRGGNKV
+26 CKDRGGNKV

-63 EESVMAC
+63 EESIMAR
-70 QIPWDRYE
+70 QLPWDRYE

-116 TIDAGFRNE
+116 TIDAVFRNE
-125 NGMSLQYQRMKI
+125 NGMSLQYQRMKF

-149 ISRCFHEV
+149 VSRCFHEV

-171 LNKARKDAGLEAQE
+171 LNKARKEAGLEVY
-185 KKKKAPIIVVNGVR
+185 KKEKKAPIIVVNGVR
-199 VDEGA
+199 VDGGA

-232 STNSSELS
+232 STNSSEIS

-249 ALQRKLEEE
+249 VLQRKLEKE

-268 FLADYKEN
+268 FLADHKEN

-283 WQDANDKLHA
+283 WQDANDKLQA

-303 ASASTEE
+303 ASALIEK
-310 SPFEKKST
+310 SPFEQKKAEPDEST
-318 ETDDVSAEHFDQRMA
+318 TRSMR
-333 ELREETFRQI
+333 LLSEEDFSRI
-343 PLYAQRW
+343 PPYAQKW
-350 NIYCLNIP
+350 NIYCLDLP
-358 WKLNGKLYAAN
+358 FELNGRLYTVSV
-369 IHTVKELYG
+369 HTVKELYD
-378 YFVTHSLDGT
+378 YFAVHTINDVFSQDDWALLHL
-388 FTLEEWSTVRKEL
+388 KL
-401 LAFTQKFN
+401 LAYRKRFVKEQSPVVKAQ
-409 KKTLPKTKPALVEK
+409 PKTE
-423 PLSTDAVKT
+423 
-432 PYLITTEFA
+432 
-441 DIPADT
+441 
-447 LKASINE
+447 
-454 LDIKETL
+454 
-461 AERMRLYHVNTV
+461 
-473 EDLYRFLASPKYNT
+473 
-487 VLLYHEWKSVK
+487 
-498 NKLNDFLDTHKEK
+498 EK
-511 KVPPSAK
+511 KVEP
-518 KLLDAISETSSIDQ
+518 L
-532 GRSVTLASQVT
+532 VT
-543 AETAAGYGD
+543 AEPSQAYGRNA
-552 HDEELSQMTC
+552 EEDKPTQLTC

-570 KRYQPLSFC
+570 KGYQPLSFC

-598 KTLYEDYPKIFKR
+598 KTLYEDYPTIFQR

-678 VPKDAIEQG
+678 VSKDAIEPG

-716 EEPAASEEDKLAQ
+716 AEPAASEEDKLAQ

-746 KQYKARYEEMFGEA
+746 KQYKVRYEEMFGEA

-786 KASGAEQGILK
+786 KASGAEQGILE

-853 EVISKRW
+853 EVISKRS
-860 ETQDRG
+860 ETQDSG

-880 SLTGIQ
+880 SLKGIQ
-886 EKIWYWPPDMVKKSL
+886 EKIWYWPQNMVKKFL
-901 DSASGI
+901 DGVPGI
-907 IKAKDMYFYVP
+907 IKAKDLYFYGP
-918 NISLSDP
+918 NVTLSDT

-933 LLEDMTQRQFILNDR
+933 LLEDMTQRQFIPNDR

-960 AIDMSSLDDALLRK
+960 AIDMSSLDNALLRK
-974 ALATLFPT
+974 ALAMLYPA

-1012 KLSTSDIKSFAK
+1012 KLSTSDIKWFAK

-1091 AIPWNSYVLES
+1091 GIPWNSYVLES

-1128 YGAVIKKGYAIDS
+1128 YGAVVKKGYAIDS

-1151 RSPDWQTDE
+1151 RSSDWQTDE

>member
-1 MKKFT
+1 
-6 QWKRRSSRFFGMRP
+6 
-20 KTELTT
+20 
-26 YEGRGGNKV
+26 
-35 ISSALESPFSDAKA
+35 
-49 SGNGLLTCKEEKHE
+49 
-63 EESVMAC
+63 MAR
-70 QIPWDRYE
+70 QLPWNRYE

-137 LMTNSAYGFDGP
+137 LMTNSAHGFDGP

-171 LNKARKDAGLEAQE
+171 LNKARKEAGLEAQ
-185 KKKKAPIIVVNGVR
+185 KKEKKAPIIVVNGVR

-221 KHEPVIREVPT
+221 KHEPVIREAPT

-268 FLADYKEN
+268 FLADHKEN

-283 WQDANDKLHA
+283 WQDANDKLQA

-303 ASASTEE
+303 ASALIEK
-310 SPFEKKST
+310 SPFEQKKAEPDEST
-318 ETDDVSAEHFDQRMA
+318 TRSMR
-333 ELREETFRQI
+333 LLSEEDFSRI
-343 PLYAQRW
+343 PPYAQKW
-350 NIYCLNIP
+350 NIYCLDLP
-358 WKLNGKLYAAN
+358 FELNGRLYTVSV
-369 IHTVKELYG
+369 HTVKELYD
-378 YFVTHSLDGT
+378 YFAVHTINDVFSQDDWALLHL
-388 FTLEEWSTVRKEL
+388 KL
-401 LAFTQKFN
+401 LAYRKRFVKEQRPVVKAQ
-409 KKTLPKTKPALVEK
+409 PKTE
-423 PLSTDAVKT
+423 
-432 PYLITTEFA
+432 
-441 DIPADT
+441 
-447 LKASINE
+447 
-454 LDIKETL
+454 
-461 AERMRLYHVNTV
+461 
-473 EDLYRFLASPKYNT
+473 
-487 VLLYHEWKSVK
+487 
-498 NKLNDFLDTHKEK
+498 EK
-511 KVPPSAK
+511 KVEP
-518 KLLDAISETSSIDQ
+518 L
-532 GRSVTLASQVT
+532 VT
-543 AETAAGYGD
+543 AEPSQAYGRNA
-552 HDEELSQMTC
+552 EEDKPTQLTC

-570 KRYQPLSFC
+570 KGYQPLSFR

-598 KTLYEDYPKIFKR
+598 KTLYEDYPTIFQR
-611 LASASRKQPG
+611 LASACRKQPG

-643 WYVETKIK
+643 WYVETKIT

-678 VPKDAIEQG
+678 VPKDAIEPG
-687 KAAPAAPVMREPDD
+687 KAAPAAPAMREPDD

-710 MPDIKA
+710 TPDIKA
-716 EEPAASEEDKLAQ
+716 EKPSASEVDKLAQ

-786 KASGAEQGILK
+786 KASGAEQGILE

-803 MRLLDESASSLYWPC
+803 MRLLDESASSLYWSC

-840 ELIPLFSSDYVCG
+840 ELMPLFSSDYVCG
-853 EVISKRW
+853 EVISKRS
-860 ETQDRG
+860 ETQSRG

-872 VTESPGEI
+872 VTGSPVAI
-880 SLTGIQ
+880 SLTSIQ
-886 EKIWYWPPDMVKKSL
+886 EKIWYWPQNMVKKFL
-901 DSASGI
+901 DGVPGI
-907 IKAKDMYFYVP
+907 IKAKDLYFYGP
-918 NISLSDP
+918 NVTLSDT

-933 LLEDMTQRQFILNDR
+933 LLEDMTQRQFIPNDR
-948 LREILEESCPGV
+948 LREIMEESCPGV

-974 ALATLFPT
+974 VLAMLYPA
-982 DFIERA
+982 DFIEKA

-1012 KLSTSDIKSFAK
+1012 KLSTSDIKWFAK

-1044 PEEWIRRDHVYFQG
+1044 PEEWIRRDHVHFRG

-1063 IQKIGQQMGEKTCM
+1063 IQKIGQQMGKKAYM
-1077 PLEEFTL
+1077 PLEDFTL

-1091 AIPWNSYVLES
+1091 GIPWNVYVLES
-1102 FLYKNDAILC
+1102 FLYKNDAMLC

-1119 NGGVSDSGV
+1119 NGWISDSGV
-1128 YGAVIKKGYAIDS
+1128 YGAVVKKGYAIDS

-1151 RSPDWQTDE
+1151 HSPDWQTDE
-1160 EALDFIVAHKLQVL
+1160 EALDLIVAHKLQVL
-1174 RKLKQIGTIVKQA
+1174 RKIKQIGTIVKQA
-1187 KRKRAQLVTANS
+1187 KRKRAQLVTAN
-1199 RP
+1199 R

>member
-1 MKKFT
+1 MKI
-6 QWKRRSSRFFGMRP
+6 G
-20 KTELTT
+20 
-26 YEGRGGNKV
+26 GGNKV

-63 EESVMAC
+63 EESIMAR
-70 QIPWDRYE
+70 QLPWDRYE

-116 TIDAGFRNE
+116 TIDAVFRNE
-125 NGMSLQYQRMKI
+125 NGMSLQYQRMKF

-149 ISRCFHEV
+149 VSRCFHEV
-157 VDIYKKDRDWYQMI
+157 VEIYKKDRNWYQMI
-171 LNKARKDAGLEAQE
+171 LNKARKEAGLEVQE
-185 KKKKAPIIVVNGVR
+185 KKKKAPIIVVDGVR
-199 VDEGA
+199 VDAGA
-204 PEKNSEPAKKP
+204 SDKNAEPVKKP
-215 PPVSVI
+215 PPVPVI
-221 KHEPVIREVPT
+221 KHELVIHEVPT
-232 STNSSELS
+232 STNSSEIS

-310 SPFEKKST
+310 SPFEKKRA
-318 ETDDVSAEHFDQRMA
+318 ETDDASAEKSDQRIA
-333 ELREETFRQI
+333 KLREETFRQI

-350 NIYCLNIP
+350 NIYRLDLP
-358 WKLNGKLYAAN
+358 WELYGRLYAAN

-378 YFVTHSLDGT
+378 YLITHSADGT
-388 FTLEEWSTVRKEL
+388 FTLEECTAVRKEL
-401 LAFTQKFN
+401 LAFTQKFH
-409 KKTLPKTKPALVEK
+409 KKTLPKTKLALAEK
-423 PLSTDAVKT
+423 SLPTDAVKT
-432 PYLITTEFA
+432 PYLITTAFA

-447 LKASINE
+447 RKASISE
-454 LDIKETL
+454 LHVEETA
-461 AERMRLYHVNTV
+461 AEKMRLHHVNTV
-473 EDLYRFLASPKYNT
+473 EDLYKFLASSKYNT

-498 NKLNDFLDTHKEK
+498 NKLNSFLDTHKEK

-518 KLLDAISETSSIDQ
+518 KRLDAILQVSSIDE
-532 GRSVTLASQVT
+532 GRSVKLASQVT

-562 DLAEKRDY
+562 DLSEKREY
-570 KRYQPLSFC
+570 AAFIPISFC
-579 YFGDETQV
+579 YFGKETRV
-587 NGWRDMYVKCC
+587 YGWRDMYVKCC
-598 KTLYEDYPKIFKR
+598 KTLYEDYPTIFQR

-628 FETRYMHDGVSIGGI
+628 FETRYMHNGVSIGGI

-678 VPKDAIEQG
+678 VPKDAIEPG
-687 KAAPAAPVMREPDD
+687 KAAPAAPAMREPDD

-716 EEPAASEEDKLAQ
+716 EKPSASEVDKLAQ

-786 KASGAEQGILK
+786 KASGAEQGILE
-797 GIAKDL
+797 GIAKEL
-803 MRLLDESASSLYWPC
+803 MRLLDESASSLYWSC

-860 ETQDRG
+860 ETQSRG

-872 VTESPGEI
+872 VTGSPVAI
-880 SLTGIQ
+880 SLTSIQ
-886 EKIWYWPPDMVKKSL
+886 EKIWYWPQNMVKKFL
-901 DSASGI
+901 DGVPGI
-907 IKAKDMYFYVP
+907 IKAKDLYFYGP
-918 NISLSDP
+918 NVTLSDT
-925 EKQRLRDA
+925 EEQRLRDA
-933 LLEDMTQRQFILNDR
+933 LLEDIAQKQFITNVR

-960 AIDMSSLDDALLRK
+960 AMDMSSLDDALLRK
-974 ALATLFPT
+974 VLAMLYPA

-1012 KLSTSDIKSFAK
+1012 KLSTSDIKWFAK

-1044 PEEWIRRDHVYFQG
+1044 PEEWIRRDHVHFQG

-1063 IQKIGQQMGEKTCM
+1063 IQKIGQQMGGKTCM

-1091 AIPWNSYVLES
+1091 GIPWNSYVLES

-1199 RP
+1199 

>member
-1 MKKFT
+1 
-6 QWKRRSSRFFGMRP
+6 
-20 KTELTT
+20 
-26 YEGRGGNKV
+26 
-35 ISSALESPFSDAKA
+35 
-49 SGNGLLTCKEEKHE
+49 
-63 EESVMAC
+63 MAC

-149 ISRCFHEV
+149 ISQCFHEV

-171 LNKARKDAGLEAQE
+171 LNKARKEAGLEVEE
-185 KKKKAPIIVVNGVR
+185 KKKKAPIIVVDGVR
-199 VDEGA
+199 VDAGA
-204 PEKNSEPAKKP
+204 SDKHAEPVKKP
-215 PPVSVI
+215 PPVPVI

-232 STNSSELS
+232 STNSSEIS

-249 ALQRKLEEE
+249 ALQRKLEKE

-310 SPFEKKST
+310 SPFEKKRA
-318 ETDDVSAEHFDQRMA
+318 ETDDASAEKSDQRIA
-333 ELREETFRQI
+333 KLREETFRQI

-350 NIYCLNIP
+350 NIYRLDLP
-358 WKLNGKLYAAN
+358 WELYGRLYAAN

-378 YFVTHSLDGT
+378 YLITHSADGT
-388 FTLEEWSTVRKEL
+388 FTLEECTAVRKEL
-401 LAFTQKFN
+401 LAFTQKFH
-409 KKTLPKTKPALVEK
+409 KKTLSKTKQALAEK
-423 PLSTDAVKT
+423 SLPTDAVKT
-432 PYLITTEFA
+432 PYLITTAFA

-447 LKASINE
+447 RKASISE
-454 LDIKETL
+454 LHVEETA
-461 AERMRLYHVNTV
+461 AEKMRLHHVNTV
-473 EDLYRFLASPKYNT
+473 EDLYKFLASSKYNT

-498 NKLNDFLDTHKEK
+498 NKLNSFLDTHKEK

-518 KLLDAISETSSIDQ
+518 KRLDAILQVSSIDE
-532 GRSVTLASQVT
+532 GRSVKLASQVT

-562 DLAEKRDY
+562 DLSEKREY
-570 KRYQPLSFC
+570 AAFIPISFC
-579 YFGDETQV
+579 YFGKETRV
-587 NGWRDMYVKCC
+587 YGWRDMYVKCC
-598 KTLYEDYPKIFKR
+598 KTLYEDYPTIFQR

-628 FETRYMHDGVSIGGI
+628 FETRYMHNGVSIGGI

-678 VPKDAIEQG
+678 VSKDAIEPG
-687 KAAPAAPVMREPDD
+687 KAAPTAPVMREPDD

-716 EEPAASEEDKLAQ
+716 AEPASSEEDKLAQ

-786 KASGAEQGILK
+786 KASGAEQGILE
-797 GIAKDL
+797 GIVKDL

-860 ETQDRG
+860 ETQSRG

-907 IKAKDMYFYVP
+907 IKAKDLYFYVP

-933 LLEDMTQRQFILNDR
+933 LLEDMTQRQFIPNDR

-960 AIDMSSLDDALLRK
+960 AIDMSSLDNALLRK

-1012 KLSTSDIKSFAK
+1012 KLSTSDIKWFAK

-1063 IQKIGQQMGEKTCM
+1063 IQKIGQQMGKKTCM

-1091 AIPWNSYVLES
+1091 GIPWNSYVLES

-1151 RSPDWQTDE
+1151 RSSDWQTDE

>member
-1 MKKFT
+1 
-6 QWKRRSSRFFGMRP
+6 
-20 KTELTT
+20 
-26 YEGRGGNKV
+26 
-35 ISSALESPFSDAKA
+35 
-49 SGNGLLTCKEEKHE
+49 
-63 EESVMAC
+63 MAR
-70 QIPWDRYE
+70 QLPWDRYE

-116 TIDAGFRNE
+116 TIDAVFRNE
-125 NGMSLQYQRMKI
+125 NGMSLQYQRMKF

-149 ISRCFHEV
+149 VSRCFHEV

-171 LNKARKDAGLEAQE
+171 LNKARKEAGLEVY
-185 KKKKAPIIVVNGVR
+185 KKEKKAPIIVVNGVR
-199 VDEGA
+199 VDGGA

-232 STNSSELS
+232 STNSSEIS

-249 ALQRKLEEE
+249 VLQRKLEKE

-268 FLADYKEN
+268 FLADHKEN

-283 WQDANDKLHA
+283 WQDANDKLQA

-303 ASASTEE
+303 ASALIEK
-310 SPFEKKST
+310 SPFEQKKAEPDEST
-318 ETDDVSAEHFDQRMA
+318 TRSMR
-333 ELREETFRQI
+333 LLSEEDFSRI
-343 PLYAQRW
+343 PPYAQKW
-350 NIYCLNIP
+350 NIYCLDLP
-358 WKLNGKLYAAN
+358 FELNGRLYTVSV
-369 IHTVKELYG
+369 HTVKELYD
-378 YFVTHSLDGT
+378 YFAVHTINDVFSQDDWALLHL
-388 FTLEEWSTVRKEL
+388 KL
-401 LAFTQKFN
+401 LAYRKRFVKEQSPVVKAQ
-409 KKTLPKTKPALVEK
+409 PKTE
-423 PLSTDAVKT
+423 
-432 PYLITTEFA
+432 
-441 DIPADT
+441 
-447 LKASINE
+447 
-454 LDIKETL
+454 
-461 AERMRLYHVNTV
+461 
-473 EDLYRFLASPKYNT
+473 
-487 VLLYHEWKSVK
+487 
-498 NKLNDFLDTHKEK
+498 EK
-511 KVPPSAK
+511 KVEP
-518 KLLDAISETSSIDQ
+518 L
-532 GRSVTLASQVT
+532 VT
-543 AETAAGYGD
+543 AEPSQAYGRNA
-552 HDEELSQMTC
+552 EEDKPTQLTC

-570 KRYQPLSFC
+570 KGYQPLSFC

-598 KTLYEDYPKIFKR
+598 KTLYEDYPTIFQR

-678 VPKDAIEQG
+678 VSKDAIEPG

-716 EEPAASEEDKLAQ
+716 AEPAASEEDKLAQ

-746 KQYKARYEEMFGEA
+746 KQYKVRYEEMFGEA

-786 KASGAEQGILK
+786 KASGAEQGILE

-853 EVISKRW
+853 EVISKRS

-880 SLTGIQ
+880 SLKGIQ
-886 EKIWYWPPDMVKKSL
+886 EKIWYWPQNMVKKFL
-901 DSASGI
+901 DGVPGI
-907 IKAKDMYFYVP
+907 IKAKDLYFYGP
-918 NISLSDP
+918 NVTLSDT

-933 LLEDMTQRQFILNDR
+933 LLEDMTQRQFIPNDR

-960 AIDMSSLDDALLRK
+960 AIDMSSLDNALLRK
-974 ALATLFPT
+974 ALAMLYPA

-1012 KLSTSDIKSFAK
+1012 KLSTSDIKWFAK

-1091 AIPWNSYVLES
+1091 GIPWNSYVLES

-1128 YGAVIKKGYAIDS
+1128 YGAVVKKGYAIDS

-1151 RSPDWQTDE
+1151 RSSDWQTDE

>member
-1 MKKFT
+1 
-6 QWKRRSSRFFGMRP
+6 
-20 KTELTT
+20 
-26 YEGRGGNKV
+26 
-35 ISSALESPFSDAKA
+35 
-49 SGNGLLTCKEEKHE
+49 
-63 EESVMAC
+63 MAR
-70 QIPWDRYE
+70 QLPWNRYE

-84 AYLRIQEEPQKEKDI
+84 AYLQIQEEPQKEKEI
-99 LADLSKNLRKR
+99 LADLSKNLRER
-110 AIHLGY
+110 ALHLGY
-116 TIDAGFRNE
+116 TIDTTFRNE
-125 NGMSLQYQRMKI
+125 NGMSIQYQRMKF
-137 LMTNSAYGFDGP
+137 LMTDGAVGFEGP
-149 ISRCFHEV
+149 TSRCFHEV
-157 VDIYKKDRDWYQMI
+157 VDIYKKDRNWYQMI
-171 LNKARKDAGLEAQE
+171 LNKARKDAGLEVEE
-185 KKKKAPIIVVNGVR
+185 KKKKAPIIVVDGIR
-199 VDEGA
+199 VDAGA
-204 PEKNSEPAKKP
+204 SAKNAEPAKKP

-268 FLADYKEN
+268 FLADHKEN
-276 YMIDFKD
+276 HMIDFKD
-283 WQDANDKLHA
+283 WQDANDKLQA

-303 ASASTEE
+303 ASALIEK
-310 SPFEKKST
+310 SPFEQKKAEPDEST
-318 ETDDVSAEHFDQRMA
+318 TRSMR
-333 ELREETFRQI
+333 LLSEEDFSRI
-343 PLYAQRW
+343 PPYAQKW
-350 NIYCLNIP
+350 NIYCLDLP
-358 WKLNGKLYAAN
+358 FELNGRLYTVSV
-369 IHTVKELYG
+369 HTVKELYD
-378 YFVTHSLDGT
+378 YFAVHTINDVFSQDDWALLHL
-388 FTLEEWSTVRKEL
+388 KL
-401 LAFTQKFN
+401 LAYRKRFVKEQRPVVKAQL
-409 KKTLPKTKPALVEK
+409 KTE
-423 PLSTDAVKT
+423 
-432 PYLITTEFA
+432 
-441 DIPADT
+441 
-447 LKASINE
+447 
-454 LDIKETL
+454 
-461 AERMRLYHVNTV
+461 
-473 EDLYRFLASPKYNT
+473 
-487 VLLYHEWKSVK
+487 
-498 NKLNDFLDTHKEK
+498 EK
-511 KVPPSAK
+511 KVEP
-518 KLLDAISETSSIDQ
+518 L
-532 GRSVTLASQVT
+532 VT
-543 AETAAGYGD
+543 AEPSQAYGRMA
-552 HDEELSQMTC
+552 EEDQSTQLTC

-621 PNYVGNS
+621 PSYVGNS
-628 FETRYMHDGVSIGGI
+628 FEANYMHDGVSIGDT
-643 WYVETKIK
+643 WHVETKIT

-671 NLTFTFL
+671 NLTFTFF
-678 VPKDAIEQG
+678 VSKDAIEPG
-687 KAAPAAPVMREPDD
+687 KAAPTAPAMREPDD
-701 ARTAEMPKD
+701 ALPVGETPKD
-710 MPDIKA
+710 TPDINA

-786 KASGAEQGILK
+786 KASGAEQGILE

-840 ELIPLFSSDYVCG
+840 ELMPLFSSDYVCG
-853 EVISKRW
+853 EVISKRS

-872 VTESPGEI
+872 VTESPVAI
-880 SLTGIQ
+880 SLTSIQ
-886 EKIWYWPPDMVKKSL
+886 EKIWYWPQNMVKKFL
-901 DSASGI
+901 DGVPGI
-907 IKAKDMYFYVP
+907 IKAKDLYFYGP
-918 NISLSDP
+918 NVTLSDT

-933 LLEDMTQRQFILNDR
+933 LLEDMTQKQFITNVR

-960 AIDMSSLDDALLRK
+960 AMDMSSLDDALLRK
-974 ALATLFPT
+974 VLAMLYPT

-1000 REQIQEYCHAHT
+1000 REQIQEYCLAHT
-1012 KLSTSDIKSFAK
+1012 KLSTSDIKWFAK

-1044 PEEWIRRDHVYFQG
+1044 PEEWIRRDHVHFQG

-1091 AIPWNSYVLES
+1091 GIPWNSYVLES

-1174 RKLKQIGTIVKQA
+1174 RKMKQIGSIVKQA
-1187 KRKRAQLVTANS
+1187 KRKRAQLVMANS
-1199 RP
+1199 RL

>member
-1 MKKFT
+1 
-6 QWKRRSSRFFGMRP
+6 
-20 KTELTT
+20 
-26 YEGRGGNKV
+26 
-35 ISSALESPFSDAKA
+35 
-49 SGNGLLTCKEEKHE
+49 
-63 EESVMAC
+63 MAR

-116 TIDAGFRNE
+116 TIDAVFRNE
-125 NGMSLQYQRMKI
+125 NGMSLQYQRMKF
-137 LMTNSAYGFDGP
+137 LMTNSAHGFDGP

-171 LNKARKDAGLEAQE
+171 LNKARKEAGLEAQE

-204 PEKNSEPAKKP
+204 PEKNGEVAKTLQ
-215 PPVSVI
+215 PVSVI
-221 KHEPVIREVPT
+221 KHELVIHEVPT

-268 FLADYKEN
+268 FLADHKEN

-283 WQDANDKLHA
+283 WQDANDKLQA

-303 ASASTEE
+303 ASALIEK
-310 SPFEKKST
+310 SPFEQKKAEPDEST
-318 ETDDVSAEHFDQRMA
+318 TRSMR
-333 ELREETFRQI
+333 LLSEEDFSRI
-343 PLYAQRW
+343 PPYAQKW
-350 NIYCLNIP
+350 NIYCLDLP
-358 WKLNGKLYAAN
+358 FELNGRLYTVN
-369 IHTVKELYG
+369 VHTVKELYD
-378 YFVTHSLDGT
+378 YFAVHTINDVFSQDDWALLHL
-388 FTLEEWSTVRKEL
+388 KL
-401 LAFTQKFN
+401 LAYRKRFVKEQRPVVKAQ
-409 KKTLPKTKPALVEK
+409 PKTE
-423 PLSTDAVKT
+423 
-432 PYLITTEFA
+432 
-441 DIPADT
+441 
-447 LKASINE
+447 
-454 LDIKETL
+454 
-461 AERMRLYHVNTV
+461 
-473 EDLYRFLASPKYNT
+473 
-487 VLLYHEWKSVK
+487 
-498 NKLNDFLDTHKEK
+498 EK
-511 KVPPSAK
+511 KVEP
-518 KLLDAISETSSIDQ
+518 L
-532 GRSVTLASQVT
+532 VT
-543 AETAAGYGD
+543 AEPSQAYGRNA
-552 HDEELSQMTC
+552 EEDKPTQLTC

-570 KRYQPLSFC
+570 KGYQPLAFC

-587 NGWRDMYVKCC
+587 SGWRDMYVKCC
-598 KTLYEDYPKIFKR
+598 KKLYEDYPKIFKR

-621 PNYVGNS
+621 PSYVGNS
-628 FETRYMHDGVSIGGI
+628 FEANYMHDGVSIGDT
-643 WYVETKIK
+643 WHVETKIT

-678 VPKDAIEQG
+678 VPKDAIEPG
-687 KAAPAAPVMREPDD
+687 KAAPTAPAMREPDD

-716 EEPAASEEDKLAQ
+716 AEPASSEEDKLAQ

-746 KQYKARYEEMFGEA
+746 KQYKARYEEMFGKA

-786 KASGAEQGILK
+786 KASGAEQGILE

-840 ELIPLFSSDYVCG
+840 ELMPLFSSDYVCG
-853 EVISKRW
+853 EVISKRS

-872 VTESPGEI
+872 VTESPVAI
-880 SLTGIQ
+880 SLASIQ
-886 EKIWYWPPDMVKKSL
+886 EKIWYWPQNMVKKFL
-901 DSASGI
+901 GGVPGI
-907 IKAKDMYFYVP
+907 IKAKDLYFYGP
-918 NISLSDP
+918 NVTLSDT

-933 LLEDMTQRQFILNDR
+933 LLEDMTQRQFISNDR

-960 AIDMSSLDDALLRK
+960 AIDMSSLDNALLRK
-974 ALATLFPT
+974 ALAMLYPA

-1012 KLSTSDIKSFAK
+1012 KLSTSDIKWFAK

-1044 PEEWIRRDHVYFQG
+1044 PEEWIRRDHVHFRG

-1063 IQKIGQQMGEKTCM
+1063 IQKIGQQMGKKAYM
-1077 PLEEFTL
+1077 PLEDFTL

-1091 AIPWNSYVLES
+1091 GIPWNVYVLES
-1102 FLYKNDAILC
+1102 FLYKNDAMLC

-1119 NGGVSDSGV
+1119 NGWISDSGV
-1128 YGAVIKKGYAIDS
+1128 YGAVVKKGYAIDS

-1151 RSPDWQTDE
+1151 HSPDWQTDE
-1160 EALDFIVAHKLQVL
+1160 EALDLIVAHKLQVL
-1174 RKLKQIGTIVKQA
+1174 RKIKQIGTIVKQA
-1187 KRKRAQLVTANS
+1187 KRKRAQLVTAN
-1199 RP
+1199 R

>member
-1 MKKFT
+1 
-6 QWKRRSSRFFGMRP
+6 
-20 KTELTT
+20 
-26 YEGRGGNKV
+26 
-35 ISSALESPFSDAKA
+35 
-49 SGNGLLTCKEEKHE
+49 
-63 EESVMAC
+63 MAC

-149 ISRCFHEV
+149 IFRCFHEV

-171 LNKARKDAGLEAQE
+171 LNKARKDAGLETY
-185 KKKKAPIIVVNGVR
+185 KKEKKAPIIVVDGVR
-199 VDEGA
+199 VDAGVSD
-204 PEKNSEPAKKP
+204 KNAEPVKKP
-215 PPVSVI
+215 PPVPVI
-221 KHEPVIREVPT
+221 KHELVIHEVPT
-232 STNSSELS
+232 STNSSERS

-276 YMIDFKD
+276 YTIDFND
-283 WQDANDKLHA
+283 WQDANDKLQA

-423 PLSTDAVKT
+423 PLATDAVKT

-511 KVPPSAK
+511 KVPPSTK

-579 YFGDETQV
+579 YFEDETQV

-598 KTLYEDYPKIFKR
+598 KTLYEDYPTIFQR

-643 WYVETKIK
+643 WFVETKIT

-678 VPKDAIEQG
+678 VSKDAIEPG
-687 KAAPAAPVMREPDD
+687 KAAPTAPVMREPDD

-716 EEPAASEEDKLAQ
+716 AEPAASEEDKLAQ

-760 LLVQNAMLMEKLRD
+760 LLVQNTMLMEKLRD

-786 KASGAEQGILK
+786 KASGAEQGILE

-853 EVISKRW
+853 EVISKRS
-860 ETQDRG
+860 ETQDCG
-866 EEIRRL
+866 EEIRQL
-872 VTESPGEI
+872 VTGSPVAI
-880 SLTGIQ
+880 SLTSIQ
-886 EKIWYWPPDMVKKSL
+886 EKIWYWPQNMVKKFL
-901 DSASGI
+901 DGVPGI
-907 IKAKDMYFYVP
+907 IKAKDLYFYGP
-918 NISLSDP
+918 NVTLSDT

-933 LLEDMTQRQFILNDR
+933 LLEDMTQKQFITNVR
-948 LREILEESCPGV
+948 LRDILEESCPGV
-960 AIDMSSLDDALLRK
+960 AMDMSSLDDALLRK
-974 ALATLFPT
+974 VLAMLYPA
-982 DFIERA
+982 DFIEKA
-988 KGLFPAGHMKSG
+988 KGLFPAGNMKSG

-1012 KLSTSDIKSFAK
+1012 KLSTSDIKWFAK

-1044 PEEWIRRDHVYFQG
+1044 PEEWIRRDHVHFQG

-1063 IQKIGQQMGEKTCM
+1063 IQKIGQQMGEKICM

-1084 FLSFPDI
+1084 FLAFPDI
-1091 AIPWNSYVLES
+1091 GIPWNSYVLES

-1151 RSPDWQTDE
+1151 RSSDWQTDE

-1174 RKLKQIGTIVKQA
+1174 RKLKQIGIIVKQA

>member
-1 MKKFT
+1 M
-6 QWKRRSSRFFGMRP
+6 
-20 KTELTT
+20 
-26 YEGRGGNKV
+26 
-35 ISSALESPFSDAKA
+35 ESPFSDAKA
-49 SGNGLLTCKEEKHE
+49 SENGLLTCKEEHE
-63 EESVMAC
+63 EESTMAR
-70 QIPWDRYE
+70 QLPWNRYE

-84 AYLRIQEEPQKEKDI
+84 AYLQIQEEPQKEKEI
-99 LADLSKNLRKR
+99 LADLSKNLRER
-110 AIHLGY
+110 ALHLGY
-116 TIDAGFRNE
+116 TIDTTFRNE
-125 NGMSLQYQRMKI
+125 NGMSIQYQRMKF
-137 LMTNSAYGFDGP
+137 LMTDGAVGFEGP
-149 ISRCFHEV
+149 TSRCFHEV
-157 VDIYKKDRDWYQMI
+157 VDIYKKDRNWYQMI

-185 KKKKAPIIVVNGVR
+185 KKKKAPIIVVDGIR
-199 VDEGA
+199 VDAGA
-204 PEKNSEPAKKP
+204 SAKNAEPAKKP

-268 FLADYKEN
+268 FLADHKEN

-283 WQDANDKLHA
+283 WQDANDKLQA

-303 ASASTEE
+303 ASALIEK
-310 SPFEKKST
+310 SPFEQKKAEPDEST
-318 ETDDVSAEHFDQRMA
+318 TRSMR
-333 ELREETFRQI
+333 LLSEEDFSRI
-343 PLYAQRW
+343 PPYAQKW
-350 NIYCLNIP
+350 NIYCLDLP
-358 WKLNGKLYAAN
+358 FELNGRLYTVSV
-369 IHTVKELYG
+369 HTVKELYD
-378 YFVTHSLDGT
+378 YFAVHTINDVFSQDDWALLHL
-388 FTLEEWSTVRKEL
+388 KL
-401 LAFTQKFN
+401 LAYRKRFVKEQRPVVKAQL
-409 KKTLPKTKPALVEK
+409 KTE
-423 PLSTDAVKT
+423 
-432 PYLITTEFA
+432 
-441 DIPADT
+441 
-447 LKASINE
+447 
-454 LDIKETL
+454 
-461 AERMRLYHVNTV
+461 
-473 EDLYRFLASPKYNT
+473 
-487 VLLYHEWKSVK
+487 
-498 NKLNDFLDTHKEK
+498 EK
-511 KVPPSAK
+511 KVEP
-518 KLLDAISETSSIDQ
+518 L
-532 GRSVTLASQVT
+532 VT
-543 AETAAGYGD
+543 AEPSQAYGRMA
-552 HDEELSQMTC
+552 EEDQSTQLTC

-579 YFGDETQV
+579 YFGDEIQV

-621 PNYVGNS
+621 PSYVGNS
-628 FETRYMHDGVSIGGI
+628 FEANYMHDGVSIGDT
-643 WYVETKIK
+643 WHVETKIT

-678 VPKDAIEQG
+678 VPKDAIEPK
-687 KAAPAAPVMREPDD
+687 KAAPTAPAMRELDD

-710 MPDIKA
+710 TPDMKA
-716 EEPAASEEDKLAQ
+716 AEPASSEEDKLAQ

-786 KASGAEQGILK
+786 KASGAEQGVLE

-840 ELIPLFSSDYVCG
+840 ELMPLFSSDYVCG
-853 EVISKRW
+853 EVISKRS
-860 ETQDRG
+860 ETQSRG

-872 VTESPGEI
+872 VTGSPVAI
-880 SLTGIQ
+880 SLTSIQ
-886 EKIWYWPPDMVKKSL
+886 EKIWYWPQNMVKKFL
-901 DSASGI
+901 DGVPGI
-907 IKAKDMYFYVP
+907 IKAKDLYFYGP
-918 NISLSDP
+918 NVTLSDT

-933 LLEDMTQRQFILNDR
+933 LLEDIAQKQFITNVR

-960 AIDMSSLDDALLRK
+960 AMDMSSLDDALLRK
-974 ALATLFPT
+974 VLAMLYPA

-1012 KLSTSDIKSFAK
+1012 KLSTSDIKWFAK

-1044 PEEWIRRDHVYFQG
+1044 PEEWIRRDHVHFQG

-1063 IQKIGQQMGEKTCM
+1063 IQKIGQQMGGKTCM

-1091 AIPWNSYVLES
+1091 GIPWNSYVLES

-1199 RP
+1199 

>member
-1 MKKFT
+1 
-6 QWKRRSSRFFGMRP
+6 
-20 KTELTT
+20 
-26 YEGRGGNKV
+26 
-35 ISSALESPFSDAKA
+35 
-49 SGNGLLTCKEEKHE
+49 
-63 EESVMAC
+63 MAR
-70 QIPWDRYE
+70 QLPWNRYE

-84 AYLRIQEEPQKEKDI
+84 AYLQIQEEPQKEKEI
-99 LADLSKNLRKR
+99 LADLSKNLRER
-110 AIHLGY
+110 ALHLGY
-116 TIDAGFRNE
+116 TIDTTFRNE
-125 NGMSLQYQRMKI
+125 NGMSIQYQRMKF
-137 LMTNSAYGFDGP
+137 LMTDGAVGFEGP
-149 ISRCFHEV
+149 TSRCFHEV
-157 VDIYKKDRDWYQMI
+157 VDIYKKDRNWYQMI
-171 LNKARKDAGLEAQE
+171 LNKARKDAGLEVEE
-185 KKKKAPIIVVNGVR
+185 KKKKAPIIVVDGIR
-199 VDEGA
+199 VDAGA
-204 PEKNSEPAKKP
+204 SAKNAEPAKKP
-215 PPVSVI
+215 QPVSVI

-268 FLADYKEN
+268 FLADHKEN

-283 WQDANDKLHA
+283 WQDANDKLQA

-303 ASASTEE
+303 ASALIEK
-310 SPFEKKST
+310 SPFEQKKAEPDEST
-318 ETDDVSAEHFDQRMA
+318 TRSMR
-333 ELREETFRQI
+333 LLSEEDFSRI
-343 PLYAQRW
+343 PPYAQKW
-350 NIYCLNIP
+350 NIYCLDLP
-358 WKLNGKLYAAN
+358 FELNGRLYTVSV
-369 IHTVKELYG
+369 HTVKELYD
-378 YFVTHSLDGT
+378 YFAVHTINDVFSQDDWALLHL
-388 FTLEEWSTVRKEL
+388 KL
-401 LAFTQKFN
+401 LAYRKRFVKEQRPVVKAQL
-409 KKTLPKTKPALVEK
+409 KTE
-423 PLSTDAVKT
+423 
-432 PYLITTEFA
+432 
-441 DIPADT
+441 
-447 LKASINE
+447 
-454 LDIKETL
+454 
-461 AERMRLYHVNTV
+461 
-473 EDLYRFLASPKYNT
+473 
-487 VLLYHEWKSVK
+487 
-498 NKLNDFLDTHKEK
+498 EK
-511 KVPPSAK
+511 KVEP
-518 KLLDAISETSSIDQ
+518 L
-532 GRSVTLASQVT
+532 VT
-543 AETAAGYGD
+543 AEPSQAYGRMA
-552 HDEELSQMTC
+552 EEDQSTQLTC

-621 PNYVGNS
+621 PSYVGNS
-628 FETRYMHDGVSIGGI
+628 FEANYMHDGVSIGDT
-643 WYVETKIK
+643 WHVETKIT

-678 VPKDAIEQG
+678 VPKDAIEPK
-687 KAAPAAPVMREPDD
+687 KAAPTAPAMRELDD

-710 MPDIKA
+710 TPDMKA
-716 EEPAASEEDKLAQ
+716 AEPASSEEDKLAQ

-786 KASGAEQGILK
+786 KASGAEQGILE

-803 MRLLDESASSLYWPC
+803 MRLLDESASSLYWSC

-840 ELIPLFSSDYVCG
+840 ELMPLFSSDYVCG
-853 EVISKRW
+853 EVISKRS
-860 ETQDRG
+860 ETQERG
-866 EEIRRL
+866 EEIRQL
-872 VTESPGEI
+872 VTGSPVAI
-880 SLTGIQ
+880 SLTSIQ
-886 EKIWYWPPDMVKKSL
+886 EKIWYWPQNMVKKFL
-901 DSASGI
+901 DGVPGI
-907 IKAKDMYFYVP
+907 IKVKDLYFYGP
-918 NISLSDP
+918 NVTLSDT

-933 LLEDMTQRQFILNDR
+933 LLEDMTQKQFITNVR

-960 AIDMSSLDDALLRK
+960 AMDMSSLDDALLRK
-974 ALATLFPT
+974 VLAMLYPA

-1012 KLSTSDIKSFAK
+1012 KLSTSDIKWFAK

-1044 PEEWIRRDHVYFQG
+1044 PEEWIRRDHVHFQG

-1063 IQKIGQQMGEKTCM
+1063 IQKIGQQMGGKTCM

-1091 AIPWNSYVLES
+1091 GIPWNSYVLES

-1199 RP
+1199 RL

>member
-1 MKKFT
+1 
-6 QWKRRSSRFFGMRP
+6 
-20 KTELTT
+20 
-26 YEGRGGNKV
+26 
-35 ISSALESPFSDAKA
+35 
-49 SGNGLLTCKEEKHE
+49 
-63 EESVMAC
+63 MAR

-84 AYLRIQEEPQKEKDI
+84 AYLRIQEEPQKEKEI
-99 LADLSKNLRKR
+99 LADLSKNLQKR

-125 NGMSLQYQRMKI
+125 NGMSLPYQRMKI
-137 LMTNSAYGFDGP
+137 LMTNSAYGFDDP

-171 LNKARKDAGLEAQE
+171 LNKARKDAGLETY
-185 KKKKAPIIVVNGVR
+185 KKEKKAPIIVVNGVR

-204 PEKNSEPAKKP
+204 PEKNGEVAKTLQ
-215 PPVSVI
+215 PVPVI
-221 KHEPVIREVPT
+221 KHEPVIHEVPT

-268 FLADYKEN
+268 FLADHKEN

-283 WQDANDKLHA
+283 WQDANDKLQA

-303 ASASTEE
+303 ASALIEK
-310 SPFEKKST
+310 SPFEQKKAEPDEST
-318 ETDDVSAEHFDQRMA
+318 TRSMR
-333 ELREETFRQI
+333 LLSEEDFSRI
-343 PLYAQRW
+343 PPYAQKW
-350 NIYCLNIP
+350 NIYCLDLP
-358 WKLNGKLYAAN
+358 FELNDRLYTVN
-369 IHTVKELYG
+369 VHTVKELYD
-378 YFVTHSLDGT
+378 YFAVHTINDVFSQDDWALLHL
-388 FTLEEWSTVRKEL
+388 KL
-401 LAFTQKFN
+401 LAYRKRFVKEQRPVVKAQ
-409 KKTLPKTKPALVEK
+409 PKTE
-423 PLSTDAVKT
+423 
-432 PYLITTEFA
+432 
-441 DIPADT
+441 
-447 LKASINE
+447 
-454 LDIKETL
+454 
-461 AERMRLYHVNTV
+461 
-473 EDLYRFLASPKYNT
+473 
-487 VLLYHEWKSVK
+487 
-498 NKLNDFLDTHKEK
+498 EK
-511 KVPPSAK
+511 KVEP
-518 KLLDAISETSSIDQ
+518 L
-532 GRSVTLASQVT
+532 VT
-543 AETAAGYGD
+543 AEPSQAYGRNA
-552 HDEELSQMTC
+552 EEDKPTQLTC

-570 KRYQPLSFC
+570 KGYQPLSFC

-587 NGWRDMYVKCC
+587 SGWRDMYVKCC
-598 KTLYEDYPKIFKR
+598 KTLYEDYPTIFQR
-611 LASASRKQPG
+611 LASACRKQPG

-678 VPKDAIEQG
+678 VPKDAIEPG
-687 KAAPAAPVMREPDD
+687 KAAPAVPVMREPDD

-716 EEPAASEEDKLAQ
+716 AEPAASEEDKLAQ

-786 KASGAEQGILK
+786 KASGAEQGILE

-840 ELIPLFSSDYVCG
+840 ELMPLFSSDYVCG
-853 EVISKRW
+853 EVISKRS
-860 ETQDRG
+860 ETQERG
-866 EEIRRL
+866 EEIRQL
-872 VTESPGEI
+872 VTGSPVAI
-880 SLTGIQ
+880 SLTSIQ
-886 EKIWYWPPDMVKKSL
+886 EKIWYWPQNMVKKFL
-901 DSASGI
+901 DGVPGI
-907 IKAKDMYFYVP
+907 IKAKDLYFYGP
-918 NISLSDP
+918 NVTLSDT

-933 LLEDMTQRQFILNDR
+933 LLEDIAQKQFITNVR

-960 AIDMSSLDDALLRK
+960 AMDMSSLDDALLRK
-974 ALATLFPT
+974 VLAMLYPA

-1012 KLSTSDIKSFAK
+1012 KLSTSDIKWFAK

-1044 PEEWIRRDHVYFQG
+1044 PEEWIRRDHVHFQG

-1063 IQKIGQQMGEKTCM
+1063 IQKIGQQMGKKAYM
-1077 PLEEFTL
+1077 PLEDFTL

-1091 AIPWNSYVLES
+1091 GIPWNVYVLES
-1102 FLYKNDAILC
+1102 FLYKNDAMLC

-1119 NGGVSDSGV
+1119 NGWISDSGV
-1128 YGAVIKKGYAIDS
+1128 YGAVVKKGYAIDS

-1151 RSPDWQTDE
+1151 HSPDWQTDE

>member
-1 MKKFT
+1 
-6 QWKRRSSRFFGMRP
+6 
-20 KTELTT
+20 
-26 YEGRGGNKV
+26 
-35 ISSALESPFSDAKA
+35 
-49 SGNGLLTCKEEKHE
+49 
-63 EESVMAC
+63 MAR
-70 QIPWDRYE
+70 QLPWDRYE

-116 TIDAGFRNE
+116 TIDAVFRNE
-125 NGMSLQYQRMKI
+125 NGMSLQYQRMKF

-149 ISRCFHEV
+149 VSRCFHEV

-171 LNKARKDAGLEAQE
+171 LNKARKEAGLEVY
-185 KKKKAPIIVVNGVR
+185 KKEKKAPIIVVNGVR
-199 VDEGA
+199 VDGGA

-232 STNSSELS
+232 STNSSEIS

-249 ALQRKLEEE
+249 VLQRKLEKE

-268 FLADYKEN
+268 FLADHKEN

-283 WQDANDKLHA
+283 WQDANDKLQA

-303 ASASTEE
+303 ASALIEK
-310 SPFEKKST
+310 SPFEQKKAEPDEST
-318 ETDDVSAEHFDQRMA
+318 TRSMR
-333 ELREETFRQI
+333 LLSEEDFSRI
-343 PLYAQRW
+343 PPYAQKW
-350 NIYCLNIP
+350 NIYCLDLP
-358 WKLNGKLYAAN
+358 FELNGRLYTVSV
-369 IHTVKELYG
+369 HTVKELYD
-378 YFVTHSLDGT
+378 YFAVHTINDVFSQDDWALLHL
-388 FTLEEWSTVRKEL
+388 KL
-401 LAFTQKFN
+401 LAYRKRFVKEQSPVVKAQ
-409 KKTLPKTKPALVEK
+409 PKTE
-423 PLSTDAVKT
+423 
-432 PYLITTEFA
+432 
-441 DIPADT
+441 
-447 LKASINE
+447 
-454 LDIKETL
+454 
-461 AERMRLYHVNTV
+461 
-473 EDLYRFLASPKYNT
+473 
-487 VLLYHEWKSVK
+487 
-498 NKLNDFLDTHKEK
+498 EK
-511 KVPPSAK
+511 KVEP
-518 KLLDAISETSSIDQ
+518 L
-532 GRSVTLASQVT
+532 VT
-543 AETAAGYGD
+543 AEPSQAYGRNA
-552 HDEELSQMTC
+552 EEDKPTQLTC

-570 KRYQPLSFC
+570 KGYQPLSFC

-598 KTLYEDYPKIFKR
+598 KTLYEDYPTIFQR

-678 VPKDAIEQG
+678 VSKDAIEPG

-716 EEPAASEEDKLAQ
+716 AEPAASEEDKLAQ

-746 KQYKARYEEMFGEA
+746 KQYKVRYEEMFGEA

-786 KASGAEQGILK
+786 KASGAEQGILE

-853 EVISKRW
+853 EVISKRS

-880 SLTGIQ
+880 SLKGIQ
-886 EKIWYWPPDMVKKSL
+886 EKIWYWPQNMVKKFL
-901 DSASGI
+901 DGVPGI
-907 IKAKDMYFYVP
+907 IKAKDLYFYGP
-918 NISLSDP
+918 NVTLSDT

-933 LLEDMTQRQFILNDR
+933 LLEDMTQRQFIPNDR

-960 AIDMSSLDDALLRK
+960 AIDMSSLDNALLRK
-974 ALATLFPT
+974 ALAMLYPA

-1012 KLSTSDIKSFAK
+1012 KLSTSDIKWFAK

-1091 AIPWNSYVLES
+1091 GIPWNSYVLES

-1128 YGAVIKKGYAIDS
+1128 YGAVVKKGYAIDS

-1151 RSPDWQTDE
+1151 RSSDWQTDE
-1160 EALDFIVAHKLQVL
+1160 ESLDFIVAHKLQVL

>member
-1 MKKFT
+1 
-6 QWKRRSSRFFGMRP
+6 
-20 KTELTT
+20 
-26 YEGRGGNKV
+26 
-35 ISSALESPFSDAKA
+35 
-49 SGNGLLTCKEEKHE
+49 
-63 EESVMAC
+63 MAC

-125 NGMSLQYQRMKI
+125 NGMSLQYQRMKF
-137 LMTNSAYGFDGP
+137 LMTNSAHGFDGP

-215 PPVSVI
+215 PPVPVI
-221 KHEPVIREVPT
+221 KHELVIHEVPT

-268 FLADYKEN
+268 FLADHKEN

-283 WQDANDKLHA
+283 WQDANDKLQA

-303 ASASTEE
+303 ASALIEK
-310 SPFEKKST
+310 SPFEQKKAEPDEST
-318 ETDDVSAEHFDQRMA
+318 TRSMR
-333 ELREETFRQI
+333 LLSEEDFSRI
-343 PLYAQRW
+343 PPYAQKW
-350 NIYCLNIP
+350 NIYCLDLP
-358 WKLNGKLYAAN
+358 FELNGRLYTVSV
-369 IHTVKELYG
+369 HTVKELYD
-378 YFVTHSLDGT
+378 YFAVHTINDVFSQDDWALLHL
-388 FTLEEWSTVRKEL
+388 KL
-401 LAFTQKFN
+401 LAYRKRFVKEQRPVVKAQ
-409 KKTLPKTKPALVEK
+409 PKTE
-423 PLSTDAVKT
+423 
-432 PYLITTEFA
+432 
-441 DIPADT
+441 
-447 LKASINE
+447 
-454 LDIKETL
+454 
-461 AERMRLYHVNTV
+461 
-473 EDLYRFLASPKYNT
+473 
-487 VLLYHEWKSVK
+487 
-498 NKLNDFLDTHKEK
+498 EK
-511 KVPPSAK
+511 KVEP
-518 KLLDAISETSSIDQ
+518 L
-532 GRSVTLASQVT
+532 VT
-543 AETAAGYGD
+543 AEPSQAYGRNA
-552 HDEELSQMTC
+552 EEDKPTQLTC

-598 KTLYEDYPKIFKR
+598 KTLYEDYPTIFQR

-678 VPKDAIEQG
+678 VPKDAIEPG
-687 KAAPAAPVMREPDD
+687 KATPAAPVMREPDD

-716 EEPAASEEDKLAQ
+716 AEPASSEEDKLAQ

-786 KASGAEQGILK
+786 KASGAEQGILE

-818 IYEHYRNEFSGLSI
+818 IYEHYRNEFSRLSI

-853 EVISKRW
+853 EVISKRS

-933 LLEDMTQRQFILNDR
+933 LLEDMTQRQFIPNDR

-960 AIDMSSLDDALLRK
+960 AMDMSSLDDALLRK
-974 ALATLFPT
+974 VLAMLYPA

-1012 KLSTSDIKSFAK
+1012 KLSTSDIKWFAK

-1044 PEEWIRRDHVYFQG
+1044 PEEWIRRDHVHFQG

-1063 IQKIGQQMGEKTCM
+1063 IQKIGQQMGGKTCM

-1091 AIPWNSYVLES
+1091 GIPWNSYVLES

-1199 RP
+1199 

>member
-1 MKKFT
+1 
-6 QWKRRSSRFFGMRP
+6 
-20 KTELTT
+20 
-26 YEGRGGNKV
+26 
-35 ISSALESPFSDAKA
+35 
-49 SGNGLLTCKEEKHE
+49 
-63 EESVMAC
+63 MAR

-116 TIDAGFRNE
+116 TIDETFRNE
-125 NGMSLQYQRMKI
+125 NGMSIQYQRMKF
-137 LMTNSAYGFDGP
+137 LMTNSAHGFDGP
-149 ISRCFHEV
+149 TSRCFHEV

-171 LNKARKDAGLEAQE
+171 LNKARKDAGLEVY
-185 KKKKAPIIVVNGVR
+185 KKEKKAPIIVVNGVR
-199 VDEGA
+199 MDGEA

-221 KHEPVIREVPT
+221 KHELVIREVPT

-268 FLADYKEN
+268 FLADHKEN

-283 WQDANDKLHA
+283 WQDANDKLQA
-293 YLKEASSCSS
+293 YLKEASSFSS
-303 ASASTEE
+303 ASALIEK
-310 SPFEKKST
+310 SPFEKKRA
-318 ETDDVSAEHFDQRMA
+318 ETDDASADNSDQRIP
-333 ELREETFRQI
+333 ELREETFQQI
-343 PLYAQRW
+343 PLYAESW
-350 NIYCLNIP
+350 SVYGLDLP
-358 WKLNGKLYAAN
+358 WELLRRLYAAN
-369 IHTVKELYG
+369 IHTVKEVYEH
-378 YFVTHSLDGT
+378 FITHSEDGT
-388 FTLEEWSTVRKEL
+388 FTLEECTAVRKEL
-401 LAFTQKFN
+401 LAFTQKFH
-409 KKTLPKTKPALVEK
+409 KKTLPKTKPALAEGSL
-423 PLSTDAVKT
+423 PTDAVKT
-432 PYLITTEFA
+432 PYLITTAFA
-441 DIPADT
+441 DIPADMR
-447 LKASINE
+447 KASISALHVE
-454 LDIKETL
+454 ETT
-461 AERMRLYHVNTV
+461 AERMRLHHVNTV
-473 EDLYRFLASPKYNT
+473 EDLYRFLASSKYNT

-518 KLLDAISETSSIDQ
+518 KRLDAILQVSSIDE
-532 GRSVTLASQVT
+532 GRSVKLASQVT

-562 DLAEKRDY
+562 DLAEKREY
-570 KRYQPLSFC
+570 AAFFPISFS
-579 YFGDETQV
+579 YFGEETRV
-587 NGWRDMYVKCC
+587 YGWNDMYRKCC
-598 KTLYEDYPKIFKR
+598 QTLCEDYPQTFSR
-611 LASASRKQPG
+611 LAKATRKRPG
-621 PNYVGNS
+621 FIYVGS
-628 FETRYMHDGVSIGGI
+628 LFDSKFMKKGEKISGD
-643 WYVETKIK
+643 WYIEMKLSHTL
-651 PKQMMGILR
+651 MMSVLR

-678 VPKDAIEQG
+678 VPKDAIEPG
-687 KAAPAAPVMREPDD
+687 KAAPAAPAMREPDD

-716 EEPAASEEDKLAQ
+716 AEPASSEEDKLAQ

-786 KASGAEQGILK
+786 KASGAEQGILE

-840 ELIPLFSSDYVCG
+840 ELMPLFSSDYVCG
-853 EVISKRW
+853 EVISKRS

-872 VTESPGEI
+872 VTGSPVAI
-880 SLTGIQ
+880 SLTSIQ
-886 EKIWYWPPDMVKKSL
+886 EKIWYWPQNMVKKFL
-901 DSASGI
+901 DGVPGI
-907 IKAKDMYFYVP
+907 IKAKDLYFYGP
-918 NISLSDP
+918 NVTLSDT

-933 LLEDMTQRQFILNDR
+933 LLEDIAQKQFITNVR

-960 AIDMSSLDDALLRK
+960 AMDMSSLDDALLRK
-974 ALATLFPT
+974 VLAMLYPA

-1012 KLSTSDIKSFAK
+1012 KLSTSDIKWFAK

-1044 PEEWIRRDHVYFQG
+1044 PEEWIRRDHVHFQG

-1063 IQKIGQQMGEKTCM
+1063 IQKIGQQMGGKTCM

-1091 AIPWNSYVLES
+1091 GIPWNSYVLES

-1199 RP
+1199 

>member
-1 MKKFT
+1 
-6 QWKRRSSRFFGMRP
+6 
-20 KTELTT
+20 
-26 YEGRGGNKV
+26 
-35 ISSALESPFSDAKA
+35 
-49 SGNGLLTCKEEKHE
+49 
-63 EESVMAC
+63 MAC

-171 LNKARKDAGLEAQE
+171 LNKARKDAGLETY
-185 KKKKAPIIVVNGVR
+185 KKEKKAPIIVVDGVR
-199 VDEGA
+199 VDAGA
-204 PEKNSEPAKKP
+204 SDKNAEPVKKP
-215 PPVSVI
+215 PPVPVI
-221 KHEPVIREVPT
+221 KHELVIHEVPT
-232 STNSSELS
+232 STNSSERS

-276 YMIDFKD
+276 YTIDFND

-423 PLSTDAVKT
+423 PLATDAVKT

-598 KTLYEDYPKIFKR
+598 KTLYEDYPTIFQR

-678 VPKDAIEQG
+678 APKDAIEPG
-687 KAAPAAPVMREPDD
+687 KATPAAPVMREPDD

-710 MPDIKA
+710 MPDINA
-716 EEPAASEEDKLAQ
+716 EEPASSEEDKLAQ

-786 KASGAEQGILK
+786 KASGAERGILE

-840 ELIPLFSSDYVCG
+840 ELMSLFSSDYVCG

-866 EEIRRL
+866 EEIRQL
-872 VTESPGEI
+872 VTGSPVAI
-880 SLTGIQ
+880 SLTSIQ
-886 EKIWYWPPDMVKKSL
+886 EKIWYWPQNMVKKFL
-901 DSASGI
+901 DGVPGI
-907 IKAKDMYFYVP
+907 IKAKDLYFYVP

-933 LLEDMTQRQFILNDR
+933 LLEDMTQRQFIPNDR

-960 AIDMSSLDDALLRK
+960 AIDMSSLDNALLRK

-988 KGLFPAGHMKSG
+988 KGLFPAGNMKSG

-1012 KLSTSDIKSFAK
+1012 KLSTSDIKWFAK

-1044 PEEWIRRDHVYFQG
+1044 PEEWIRRDHVHFQG

-1063 IQKIGQQMGEKTCM
+1063 IQKIGQQMGGKTCM

-1091 AIPWNSYVLES
+1091 GIPWNSYVLES
-1102 FLYKNDAILC
+1102 FLYKNDVILC

-1151 RSPDWQTDE
+1151 RSSDWQTDE

>member
-26 YEGRGGNKV
+26 YGGRGGNKV

-63 EESVMAC
+63 EESVMTR
-70 QIPWDRYE
+70 QLPWDRYE

-110 AIHLGY
+110 AIRLGY

-149 ISRCFHEV
+149 ISQCFHEV

-171 LNKARKDAGLEAQE
+171 LNKARKEAGLEVEE
-185 KKKKAPIIVVNGVR
+185 KKKKAPIIVVDGVR
-199 VDEGA
+199 VDAGA
-204 PEKNSEPAKKP
+204 SDKHAEPVKKP
-215 PPVSVI
+215 PPVPVI

-232 STNSSELS
+232 STNSLEIS

-249 ALQRKLEEE
+249 ALQRKLEKE

-310 SPFEKKST
+310 SPFEKKRA
-318 ETDDVSAEHFDQRMA
+318 ETDDASAEKSDQRIA
-333 ELREETFRQI
+333 KLREETFRQI

-350 NIYCLNIP
+350 NIYRLDLP
-358 WKLNGKLYAAN
+358 WELYGRLYAAN

-378 YFVTHSLDGT
+378 YLITHSADGT
-388 FTLEEWSTVRKEL
+388 FTLEECTAVRKEL
-401 LAFTQKFN
+401 LAFTQKFH
-409 KKTLPKTKPALVEK
+409 KKTLPKTKQALAEK
-423 PLSTDAVKT
+423 SLPTDAVKT
-432 PYLITTEFA
+432 PYLITTAFA

-447 LKASINE
+447 RKASISE
-454 LDIKETL
+454 LHVEETA
-461 AERMRLYHVNTV
+461 AEKMRLHHVNTV
-473 EDLYRFLASPKYNT
+473 EDLYKFLASSKYNT

-498 NKLNDFLDTHKEK
+498 NKLNSFLDTHKEK
-511 KVPPSAK
+511 EVPPSAK
-518 KLLDAISETSSIDQ
+518 KRLDAILQVSSIDE
-532 GRSVTLASQVT
+532 GRSVKLASQVT

-562 DLAEKRDY
+562 DLSEKREY
-570 KRYQPLSFC
+570 AAFIPISFC
-579 YFGDETQV
+579 YFGKETRV
-587 NGWRDMYVKCC
+587 YGWRDMYVKCC
-598 KTLYEDYPKIFKR
+598 KTLYEDYPTIFQR

-628 FETRYMHDGVSIGGI
+628 FETRYMHNGVSIGGI

-678 VPKDAIEQG
+678 VSKDAIEPG
-687 KAAPAAPVMREPDD
+687 KAAPTAPVMREPDD

-716 EEPAASEEDKLAQ
+716 AEPASSEEDKLAQ

-786 KASGAEQGILK
+786 KASGAEQGILE

-853 EVISKRW
+853 EVISKRS

-866 EEIRRL
+866 EEIRQL
-872 VTESPGEI
+872 VTGSPVAI
-880 SLTGIQ
+880 SLTSIQ
-886 EKIWYWPPDMVKKSL
+886 EKIWYWPQNMVKKFL
-901 DSASGI
+901 DGVPGI
-907 IKAKDMYFYVP
+907 IKAKDLYFYGP
-918 NISLSDP
+918 NVTLSDT

-933 LLEDMTQRQFILNDR
+933 LLEDMTQRQFIPNDR
-948 LREILEESCPGV
+948 LREILEECSC
-960 AIDMSSLDDALLRK
+960 
-974 ALATLFPT
+974 T
-982 DFIERA
+982 
-988 KGLFPAGHMKSG
+988 
-1000 REQIQEYCHAHT
+1000 
-1012 KLSTSDIKSFAK
+1012 
-1024 QRGILGNICNYV
+1024 
-1036 MDEMVRVS
+1036 VR
-1044 PEEWIRRDHVYFQG
+1044 
-1058 KEAHI
+1058 
-1063 IQKIGQQMGEKTCM
+1063 
-1077 PLEEFTL
+1077 
-1084 FLSFPDI
+1084 
-1091 AIPWNSYVLES
+1091 
-1102 FLYKNDAILC
+1102 
-1112 PFSLVQA
+1112 
-1119 NGGVSDSGV
+1119 
-1128 YGAVIKKGYAIDS
+1128 
-1141 YDDVLIELLS
+1141 
-1151 RSPDWQTDE
+1151 
-1160 EALDFIVAHKLQVL
+1160 
-1174 RKLKQIGTIVKQA
+1174 KQA
-1187 KRKRAQLVTANS
+1187 TENKR
-1199 RP
+1199 

>member
-1 MKKFT
+1 MNVFDVSLCYNKTNYSYSSLWEAKEMKKFT

-35 ISSALESPFSDAKA
+35 ISSALESPFSDAKV
-49 SGNGLLTCKEEKHE
+49 SEDGLLTCKEEHE
-63 EESVMAC
+63 EESTMAR
-70 QIPWDRYE
+70 QLPWNRYE

-84 AYLRIQEEPQKEKDI
+84 AYLQIQEEPQKEKEI
-99 LADLSKNLRKR
+99 LADLSKNLRER
-110 AIHLGY
+110 ALHLGY
-116 TIDAGFRNE
+116 TIDATFRNE
-125 NGMSLQYQRMKI
+125 NGMSIQYQRMKF
-137 LMTNSAYGFDGP
+137 LMTDGAVGFEGP
-149 ISRCFHEV
+149 TSRCFHEV
-157 VDIYKKDRDWYQMI
+157 VDIYKKDRNWYQMI
-171 LNKARKDAGLEAQE
+171 LNKARKDAGLEVEE
-185 KKKKAPIIVVNGVR
+185 KKKKAPIIVVDGVR
-199 VDEGA
+199 VDAGA
-204 PEKNSEPAKKP
+204 SDKNAEPVKKP
-215 PPVSVI
+215 PPVPVI
-221 KHEPVIREVPT
+221 KHEPVIRKVSAT
-232 STNSSELS
+232 TNSSELS

-268 FLADYKEN
+268 FLADHKEN

-283 WQDANDKLHA
+283 WQDANDKLQA

-303 ASASTEE
+303 ASALIEK
-310 SPFEKKST
+310 SPFEQKKAEPDEST
-318 ETDDVSAEHFDQRMA
+318 TRSMR
-333 ELREETFRQI
+333 LLSEEDFSRI
-343 PLYAQRW
+343 PPYAQKW
-350 NIYCLNIP
+350 NIYCLDLP
-358 WKLNGKLYAAN
+358 FELNGRLYTVN
-369 IHTVKELYG
+369 VHTVKELYD
-378 YFVTHSLDGT
+378 YFAVHTINDVFSQDDWALLHL
-388 FTLEEWSTVRKEL
+388 KL
-401 LAFTQKFN
+401 LAYRKRFVKEQRPVVKAQ
-409 KKTLPKTKPALVEK
+409 PKTE
-423 PLSTDAVKT
+423 
-432 PYLITTEFA
+432 
-441 DIPADT
+441 
-447 LKASINE
+447 
-454 LDIKETL
+454 
-461 AERMRLYHVNTV
+461 
-473 EDLYRFLASPKYNT
+473 
-487 VLLYHEWKSVK
+487 
-498 NKLNDFLDTHKEK
+498 EK
-511 KVPPSAK
+511 KVEP
-518 KLLDAISETSSIDQ
+518 L
-532 GRSVTLASQVT
+532 VT
-543 AETAAGYGD
+543 AEPSQAYGRNA
-552 HDEELSQMTC
+552 EEDKPTQLTC

-570 KRYQPLSFC
+570 KGYQPLAFC

-587 NGWRDMYVKCC
+587 SGWRDMYVKCC

-611 LASASRKQPG
+611 LAAASRKQPG
-621 PNYVGNS
+621 PSYVGNS
-628 FETRYMHDGVSIGGI
+628 FEANYMHDGVSIGDT
-643 WYVETKIK
+643 WHVETKIT

-678 VPKDAIEQG
+678 VPKDAIEPG
-687 KAAPAAPVMREPDD
+687 KATPTAPAMRELDD

-710 MPDIKA
+710 TPDMKA
-716 EEPAASEEDKLAQ
+716 AEPASSEEDKLAQ

-786 KASGAEQGILK
+786 KASGAEQGILE

-840 ELIPLFSSDYVCG
+840 ELMPLFSSDYVCG
-853 EVISKRW
+853 EVISKRS
-860 ETQDRG
+860 ETQSRG

-872 VTESPGEI
+872 VTGSPVAI
-880 SLTGIQ
+880 SLTSIQ
-886 EKIWYWPPDMVKKSL
+886 EKIWYWPQNMVKKFL
-901 DSASGI
+901 DGVPGI
-907 IKAKDMYFYVP
+907 IKAKDLYFYGP
-918 NISLSDP
+918 NVTLSDT

-933 LLEDMTQRQFILNDR
+933 LLEDIAQKQFITNVR

-960 AIDMSSLDDALLRK
+960 AMDMSSLDDALLRK
-974 ALATLFPT
+974 VLAMLYPT

-1012 KLSTSDIKSFAK
+1012 KLSTSDIKWFAK

-1044 PEEWIRRDHVYFQG
+1044 PEEWIRRDHVHFQG

-1063 IQKIGQQMGEKTCM
+1063 IQKIGQQMGGKTCM

-1091 AIPWNSYVLES
+1091 GIPWNSYVLES

-1128 YGAVIKKGYAIDS
+1128 YGAVVKKGYAIDS

-1160 EALDFIVAHKLQVL
+1160 EALDFIVAHKLHVL

-1199 RP
+1199 

>member
-1 MKKFT
+1 M
-6 QWKRRSSRFFGMRP
+6 
-20 KTELTT
+20 
-26 YEGRGGNKV
+26 
-35 ISSALESPFSDAKA
+35 ESPFSDAKE
-49 SGNGLLTCKEEKHE
+49 SGNGLLTCKEEHE
-63 EESVMAC
+63 EESAMAR
-70 QIPWDRYE
+70 QLPWNRYE

-84 AYLRIQEEPQKEKDI
+84 AYLQIQEEPQKEKEI
-99 LADLSKNLRKR
+99 LADLSKNLRER
-110 AIHLGY
+110 ALHLGY
-116 TIDAGFRNE
+116 TIDATFRNE
-125 NGMSLQYQRMKI
+125 NGMSIQYQRMKF
-137 LMTNSAYGFDGP
+137 LMTNSAYGFEGP
-149 ISRCFHEV
+149 IPRCFNEV
-157 VDIYKKDRDWYQMI
+157 VDIYKKDRNWYQMI
-171 LNKARKDAGLEAQE
+171 LNKARKDAGLKVEE
-185 KKKKAPIIVVNGVR
+185 KKKKAPIIVVDGVR
-199 VDEGA
+199 VDAGA

-221 KHEPVIREVPT
+221 KHELVIREVPT
-232 STNSSELS
+232 STNSSEIS

-249 ALQRKLEEE
+249 ALQRKLEKE

-303 ASASTEE
+303 ASALIEK
-310 SPFEKKST
+310 SPFEQKKAEPDEST
-318 ETDDVSAEHFDQRMA
+318 TRSMR
-333 ELREETFRQI
+333 LLSEEDFSRI
-343 PLYAQRW
+343 PPYAQKW
-350 NIYCLNIP
+350 NIYCLDLP
-358 WKLNGKLYAAN
+358 FELNGKLYTVN
-369 IHTVKELYG
+369 VHTVKELYD
-378 YFVTHSLDGT
+378 YFAVHTINDVFSQDDWSL
-388 FTLEEWSTVRKEL
+388 LHLKL
-401 LAFTQKFN
+401 LAYRKRFVKEQRPVVKAQ
-409 KKTLPKTKPALVEK
+409 PKTE
-423 PLSTDAVKT
+423 
-432 PYLITTEFA
+432 
-441 DIPADT
+441 
-447 LKASINE
+447 
-454 LDIKETL
+454 
-461 AERMRLYHVNTV
+461 
-473 EDLYRFLASPKYNT
+473 
-487 VLLYHEWKSVK
+487 
-498 NKLNDFLDTHKEK
+498 EK
-511 KVPPSAK
+511 KVEP
-518 KLLDAISETSSIDQ
+518 L
-532 GRSVTLASQVT
+532 VT
-543 AETAAGYGD
+543 AEPSQAYGRNA
-552 HDEELSQMTC
+552 EEDKPTQLTC

-570 KRYQPLSFC
+570 KGYQPLAFC

-587 NGWRDMYVKCC
+587 SGWRDMYVKCC

-611 LASASRKQPG
+611 LAAASRKQPG
-621 PNYVGNS
+621 PSYVGNS
-628 FETRYMHDGVSIGGI
+628 FEANYMHDGVSIGDT
-643 WYVETKIK
+643 WHVETKIT

-678 VPKDAIEQG
+678 VPKDAIEPE
-687 KAAPAAPVMREPDD
+687 KAAPTAPAMREPDD
-701 ARTAEMPKD
+701 ARTAEIPKD
-710 MPDIKA
+710 TPDINA
-716 EEPAASEEDKLAQ
+716 EEPSASEVDKLAQ

-786 KASGAEQGILK
+786 KASGAEQGILE

-840 ELIPLFSSDYVCG
+840 ELMPLFSSDYVCG
-853 EVISKRW
+853 EVISKRS
-860 ETQDRG
+860 ETQRRG
-866 EEIRRL
+866 EEIRQL
-872 VTESPGEI
+872 VTGSPVAI
-880 SLTGIQ
+880 SLTSIQ
-886 EKIWYWPPDMVKKSL
+886 EKIWYWPQNMVKKFL
-901 DSASGI
+901 DGVPGI
-907 IKAKDMYFYVP
+907 IKAKDLYFYGP
-918 NISLSDP
+918 NVTLSDT

-933 LLEDMTQRQFILNDR
+933 LLEDIAQKQFITNVR

-960 AIDMSSLDDALLRK
+960 AMDMSSLDDALLRK
-974 ALATLFPT
+974 VLAMLYPA

-1012 KLSTSDIKSFAK
+1012 KLSTSDIKWFAK

-1044 PEEWIRRDHVYFQG
+1044 PEEWIRRDHVHFQG

-1091 AIPWNSYVLES
+1091 GIPWNSYVLES

-1128 YGAVIKKGYAIDS
+1128 YGAVVKKGYAIDS

-1199 RP
+1199 

>member
-1 MKKFT
+1 
-6 QWKRRSSRFFGMRP
+6 
-20 KTELTT
+20 
-26 YEGRGGNKV
+26 
-35 ISSALESPFSDAKA
+35 
-49 SGNGLLTCKEEKHE
+49 
-63 EESVMAC
+63 MAR
-70 QIPWDRYE
+70 QLPWNRYE

-84 AYLRIQEEPQKEKDI
+84 AYLQIQEEPQKEKEI
-99 LADLSKNLRKR
+99 LADLSKNLRER
-110 AIHLGY
+110 ALHLGY
-116 TIDAGFRNE
+116 TIDTTFRNE
-125 NGMSLQYQRMKI
+125 NGMSIQYQRMKF
-137 LMTNSAYGFDGP
+137 LMTDGAVGFEGP
-149 ISRCFHEV
+149 TSRCFHEV
-157 VDIYKKDRDWYQMI
+157 VDIYKKDRNWYQMI
-171 LNKARKDAGLEAQE
+171 LNKARKDAGLEVEE
-185 KKKKAPIIVVNGVR
+185 KKKKAPIIVVDGIR
-199 VDEGA
+199 VDAGA
-204 PEKNSEPAKKP
+204 SAKNAEPAKKP

-268 FLADYKEN
+268 FLADHKEN

-283 WQDANDKLHA
+283 WQDANDKLQA

-303 ASASTEE
+303 ASALIEK
-310 SPFEKKST
+310 SPFEQKKAEPDEST
-318 ETDDVSAEHFDQRMA
+318 TRSMR
-333 ELREETFRQI
+333 LLSEEDFSRI
-343 PLYAQRW
+343 PPYAQKW
-350 NIYCLNIP
+350 NIYCLDLP
-358 WKLNGKLYAAN
+358 FELNGRLYTVSV
-369 IHTVKELYG
+369 HTVKELYD
-378 YFVTHSLDGT
+378 YFAVHTINDVFSQDDWALLHL
-388 FTLEEWSTVRKEL
+388 KL
-401 LAFTQKFN
+401 LAYQKRFV
-409 KKTLPKTKPALVEK
+409 KEQRPVVKAQLKTE
-423 PLSTDAVKT
+423 
-432 PYLITTEFA
+432 
-441 DIPADT
+441 
-447 LKASINE
+447 
-454 LDIKETL
+454 
-461 AERMRLYHVNTV
+461 
-473 EDLYRFLASPKYNT
+473 
-487 VLLYHEWKSVK
+487 
-498 NKLNDFLDTHKEK
+498 EK
-511 KVPPSAK
+511 KVEP
-518 KLLDAISETSSIDQ
+518 L
-532 GRSVTLASQVT
+532 VT
-543 AETAAGYGD
+543 AEPSQAYGRMA
-552 HDEELSQMTC
+552 EEDQSTQLTC

-621 PNYVGNS
+621 PSYVGNS
-628 FETRYMHDGVSIGGI
+628 FEANYMHDGVSIGDT
-643 WYVETKIK
+643 WHVETKIT

-678 VPKDAIEQG
+678 VPKDAIEPK
-687 KAAPAAPVMREPDD
+687 KAAPTAPAMRELDD

-710 MPDIKA
+710 TPDMKA
-716 EEPAASEEDKLAQ
+716 AEPASSEEDKLAQ

-786 KASGAEQGILK
+786 KASGAEQGILE

-803 MRLLDESASSLYWPC
+803 MRLLDESASSLYWSC

-840 ELIPLFSSDYVCG
+840 ELMPLFSSDYVCG
-853 EVISKRW
+853 EVISKRS
-860 ETQDRG
+860 ETQSRG
-866 EEIRRL
+866 EEIRQL
-872 VTESPGEI
+872 VTGSPVAI
-880 SLTGIQ
+880 SLTSIQ
-886 EKIWYWPPDMVKKSL
+886 EKIWYWPQNMVKKFL
-901 DSASGI
+901 DGVPGI
-907 IKAKDMYFYVP
+907 IKAKDLYFYGP
-918 NISLSDP
+918 NVTLSDT

-933 LLEDMTQRQFILNDR
+933 LLEDIAQKQFITNVR

-960 AIDMSSLDDALLRK
+960 AMDMSSLDDALLRK
-974 ALATLFPT
+974 VLAMLYPA

-1012 KLSTSDIKSFAK
+1012 KLSTSDIKWFAK

-1044 PEEWIRRDHVYFQG
+1044 PEKWIRRDHVHFQG
-1058 KEAHI
+1058 EEAHI
-1063 IQKIGQQMGEKTCM
+1063 IQKIGQQMGGKTCM

-1091 AIPWNSYVLES
+1091 GIPWNSNVLES

-1151 RSPDWQTDE
+1151 RSSDWQTDE

>member
-1 MKKFT
+1 
-6 QWKRRSSRFFGMRP
+6 
-20 KTELTT
+20 
-26 YEGRGGNKV
+26 
-35 ISSALESPFSDAKA
+35 
-49 SGNGLLTCKEEKHE
+49 
-63 EESVMAC
+63 MAR
-70 QIPWDRYE
+70 QLPWDRYE

-116 TIDAGFRNE
+116 TIDAVFRNE
-125 NGMSLQYQRMKI
+125 NGMSLQYQRMKF

-149 ISRCFHEV
+149 VSRCFHEV

-171 LNKARKDAGLEAQE
+171 LNKARKEAGLEVY
-185 KKKKAPIIVVNGVR
+185 KKEKKAPIIVVNGVR
-199 VDEGA
+199 VDGGA

-232 STNSSELS
+232 STNSSEIS

-249 ALQRKLEEE
+249 VLQRKLEKE

-268 FLADYKEN
+268 FLADHKEN

-283 WQDANDKLHA
+283 WQDANDKLQA

-303 ASASTEE
+303 ASALIEK
-310 SPFEKKST
+310 SPFEQKKAEPDEST
-318 ETDDVSAEHFDQRMA
+318 TRSMR
-333 ELREETFRQI
+333 LLSEEDFSRI
-343 PLYAQRW
+343 PPYAQKW
-350 NIYCLNIP
+350 NIYCLDLP
-358 WKLNGKLYAAN
+358 FELNGRLYTVSV
-369 IHTVKELYG
+369 HTVKELYD
-378 YFVTHSLDGT
+378 YFAVHTINDVFSQDDWALLHL
-388 FTLEEWSTVRKEL
+388 KL
-401 LAFTQKFN
+401 LAYRKRFVKEQSPVVKAQ
-409 KKTLPKTKPALVEK
+409 PKTE
-423 PLSTDAVKT
+423 
-432 PYLITTEFA
+432 
-441 DIPADT
+441 
-447 LKASINE
+447 
-454 LDIKETL
+454 
-461 AERMRLYHVNTV
+461 
-473 EDLYRFLASPKYNT
+473 
-487 VLLYHEWKSVK
+487 
-498 NKLNDFLDTHKEK
+498 EK
-511 KVPPSAK
+511 KVEPS
-518 KLLDAISETSSIDQ
+518 
-532 GRSVTLASQVT
+532 VT
-543 AETAAGYGD
+543 AEPSQAYGRNA
-552 HDEELSQMTC
+552 EEDKPTQLTC

-570 KRYQPLSFC
+570 KGYQPLSFC

-598 KTLYEDYPKIFKR
+598 KTLYEDYPTIFQR

-678 VPKDAIEQG
+678 VSKDAIEPG

-716 EEPAASEEDKLAQ
+716 AEPAASEEDKLAQ

-746 KQYKARYEEMFGEA
+746 KQYKVRYEEMFGEA

-786 KASGAEQGILK
+786 KASGAEQGILE

-853 EVISKRW
+853 EVISKRS

-880 SLTGIQ
+880 SLKGIQ
-886 EKIWYWPPDMVKKSL
+886 EKIWYWPQNMVKKFL
-901 DSASGI
+901 DGVPGI
-907 IKAKDMYFYVP
+907 IKAKDLYFYGP
-918 NISLSDP
+918 NVTLSDT

-933 LLEDMTQRQFILNDR
+933 LLEDMTQRQFIPNDR

-960 AIDMSSLDDALLRK
+960 AIDMSSLDNALLRK
-974 ALATLFPT
+974 ALAMLYPA

-1012 KLSTSDIKSFAK
+1012 KLSTSDIKWFAK

-1091 AIPWNSYVLES
+1091 GIPWNSYVLES

-1128 YGAVIKKGYAIDS
+1128 YGAVVKKGYAIDS

-1151 RSPDWQTDE
+1151 RSSDWQTDE